1 MASRVW
7 NTMFL
12 KVLCIISVLVSPASY
27 AFSQKVLDQ
36 ILVQSPETM
45 KIGLMAIVGVF
56 VFLLM
61 FVIII
66 KVQLGSS
73 RNKQKKHSKELAD
86 KQSLL
91 NDFKVGML
99 HVNLA
104 GEIIFANRVAAFFL
118 GSKEDKLINK
128 PLIEVF
134 DDVVQ
139 ESINKALASNQYVPL
154 QTYVAASKRHLQL
167 GFSKQSDINHGIA
180 SVISLADVSNYQ
192 HQIEQQTSHLSSLNQ
207 GLQQSGLAKLSIDF
221 DDNTF
226 TSDQLFADL
235 LLATEPLSGE
245 LNQLKKMLNSK
256 AVFEWEQAL
265 EASKK
270 QHQMDICFEF
280 LLLDKNQTDT
290 QGSEPKEAQEQD
302 TIPLRFI
309 GLSRK
314 KNDKGET
321 TRLDFF
327 VQNLSAIE
335 EQKSLQQASQQ
346 QVKTLLTT
354 SPNAVYLLDEQ
365 GKFIDCNSA
374 FESMFKQKLSKIVH
388 KNIQELEILP
398 AELSRLHTENI
409 TNFSSVNSGHDKEF
423 ELQLADDVIH
433 TLKLKLKFF
442 SGKNKKRAGLVGVIQ
457 DITEIKLTK
466 EQLEQERKHFIT
478 ILDLAPIAVA
488 TIDAEDRIIRANI
501 AMTDRLGLSERELKK
516 DTFYQLFNDSSN
528 AGKAAKQI
536 HQTGRLRGFAAHLKG
551 KNDELHPSE
560 LHVDLLNKEK
570 QEYLCWISDCTKEQ
584 FHQDKFDGLLQ
595 HSSMPMAILG
605 EQGFSKLNPAA
616 CAFFNIQDEHEL
628 FGSTPFDAE
637 LNLDQQASEELER
650 HLTKVKLDGQ
660 AKSLQWEH
668 QVEQASLP
676 CQATYVPMYKG
687 QEFDSILCIWTDF
700 RDLQLADEARIEA
713 LNLHQAAEKEVAE
726 KQQLLQSSQDQL
738 ASKLKN
744 LADTEIKLQ
753 AAQED
758 LSEKQSEFSD
768 LQQAHQSVTDNL
780 QQLQQDYN
788 HSRTQLS
795 EAQSVNSELS
805 SQLEESTA
813 KVSGLQAQRNQIS
826 DALQS
831 SEKKYKTAQQELIE
845 SECNAETLKQE
856 QLSQQTK
863 MNDFVSEIDGLKESI
878 EQKDLQINEVGGQI
892 NSLQS
897 ELTSSGNTSEKL
909 RELLVNQRKASEKA
923 EEQRRNLE
931 QTYKIAESELSNK
944 ARHVEHLQNEMQK
957 FEEMSN
963 QQKGDMQ
970 QQQSQ
975 LVQELEAKQ
984 QQLQQTQQVLDET
997 KQVAEQEK
1005 EAKEQQQN
1013 QLEVLQQELSEME
1026 SHSQQQQQKMS
1037 ETEQEWQAQQQQIQQ
1052 ELAAKQ
1058 QQLQDTERTLQQ
1070 AKQQSETE
1078 KADKEQQIALFKKLQ
1093 NELSDVEQRNTQ
1105 QQQQIAQRDSEFQKQ
1120 QDKMQQEL
1128 KAKQQQLQETEE
1140 NLSQAKE
1147 QTEAEKKQQRTLF
1160 EKLQGELLD
1169 MEAHNTAQQQQMA
1182 KSDEEWQ
1189 LQQQKVQEELSAKQQ
1204 QLQQTEQLLSKTKQQ
1219 SEAEKAEKEQQIAL
1233 FKKLQNE
1240 LSEVEQ
1246 RNTQQQQQIAQRD
1259 NEFQQQQDKMQQELK
1274 AKQQQLQETEENLS
1288 QAKEQTEAE
1297 KKQQRTLF
1305 EKLQGELLD
1314 MEAHNTAQQQQMA
1327 KSDEEWQLQQ
1337 QKVQEELI
1345 AKQQQLQQTEQLLSQ
1360 TKQQTA
1366 AEKAEK
1372 EQQQALFEKLQVEL
1386 SEMEQQSTQQQQK
1399 IAQSDQD
1406 WQKQQQ
1412 ALQDEVEAKR
1422 QQLQN
1427 TQGNL
1432 DEIKRQADDEKL
1444 ARLEQQQKLEQLTV
1458 ELTDVESRAVK
1469 QKEMI
1474 EGSDEQWRKHHAE
1487 IEQQKVQL
1495 QQALIEA
1502 EKQNSQMQQKLE
1514 GNLEQLQEAESQVSE
1529 TQSGE
1534 QKLQDELNQARNETD
1549 QLQQRIQQQEDHERK
1564 LQDQL
1569 EQQQQSLQG
1578 SEQSIHSLEEKQAQL
1593 TEQLQAV
1600 QQEYSNSKESLSDQ
1614 NSDRAELAE
1623 QLQKLEQ
1630 DLHSSQSQLSD
1641 KESALQEAKQELES
1655 NQAKLVAQENALL
1668 SAHKEELQQAIKQQP
1683 LQENQAPSE
1692 IAKIILPDNPAVWF
1706 DLLPYL
1712 QNQNVTKPL
1721 PVALNELMD
1730 ELENG
1735 IKETDHA
1742 VDEDDV
1748 TSILRGARKL
1758 VIVANKVNS
1767 EALTDVVTRLE
1778 ADCRQGLVDNISIS
1792 WPTVQRSLNNT
1803 LRVIYSHLNS

>member
-1 MASRVW
+1 MAPRVW
-7 NTMFL
+7 NSMFL
-12 KVLCIISVLVSPASY
+12 KVLCIISGLVSPASF
-27 AFSQKVLDQ
+27 AFSQK
-36 ILVQSPETM
+36 ILEQSPDTI
-45 KIGLMAIVGVF
+45 KIGLMAFAAVLVF
-56 VFLLM
+56 FIFL
-61 FVIII
+61 III
-66 KVQLGSS
+66 FKVQLGKS
-73 RNKQKKHSKELAD
+73 RKNQEEHNKELVD

-99 HVNLA
+99 HVNQA

-118 GSKEDKLINK
+118 GSKEDKLVSR
-128 PLIEVF
+128 PLLEVF
-134 DDVVQ
+134 DDAVQ
-139 ESINKALASNQYVPL
+139 ESISAALASNQYVPL

-167 GFSKQSDINHGIA
+167 GFSKQSVVNDGIA

-192 HQIEQQTSHLSSLNQ
+192 HQIEQQSSNLNSLNQ
-207 GLQQSGLAKLSIDF
+207 GLQQSGLAKLTIDF
-221 DDNTF
+221 DDNSF
-226 TSDQLFADL
+226 ISDQLFADL

-256 AVFEWEQAL
+256 ATLQWEQAL

-270 QHQMDICFEF
+270 QHQMDISCEF
-280 LLLDKNQTDT
+280 LLIDKNQTVS
-290 QGSEPKEAQEQD
+290 QGSEPKEAQQQN
-302 TIPLRFI
+302 TIRLRLI
-309 GLSRK
+309 GLSRN
-314 KNDKGET
+314 KNAKGET
-321 TRLDFF
+321 TRLDFII
-327 VQNLSAIE
+327 QNLSE
-335 EQKSLQQASQQ
+335 LEHHKGLHHASQQ
-346 QVKTLLTT
+346 QVNTLLAT
-354 SPNAVYLLDEQ
+354 SPNPVYLLDEQ
-365 GKFIDCNSA
+365 GRFITCNAA
-374 FESMFKQKLSKIVH
+374 FESMFKQKFSKIAN
-388 KNIQELEILP
+388 KSIQELDILP
-398 AELSRLHTENI
+398 DEFSRLHTENSA
-409 TNFSSVNSGHDKEF
+409 NFSSVNVGHDKEF
-423 ELQLADDVIH
+423 ELMLPDEVLH

-442 SGKNKKRAGLVGVIQ
+442 AGKNKKRAGVVGVIQ
-457 DITEIKLTK
+457 DVTELKLAK
-466 EQLEQERKHFIT
+466 NQLEQERKHFIT
-478 ILDLAPIAVA
+478 ILDLAPVAVA
-488 TIDAEDRIIRANI
+488 TIDAEDRIVRANI

-536 HQTGRLRGFAAHLKG
+536 HQTGRLRGFVAQLKG

-560 LHVDLLNKEK
+560 LHVDLLNKDT
-570 QEYLCWISDCTKEQ
+570 QEYLCWISDRTKEQ

-595 HSSMPMAILG
+595 HSSMPMAILD

-616 CAFFNIQDEHEL
+616 CAFFNIEDEREL
-628 FGSTPFDAE
+628 FGSTPFSAE
-637 LNLDQQASEELER
+637 LNLDQQASAELER
-650 HLTKVKLDGQ
+650 HITKVKLDGQ

-668 QVEQASLP
+668 RVGQQPLP

-700 RDLQLADEARIEA
+700 RDLQQADEARIEA
-713 LNLHQAAEKEVAE
+713 MNLHQAAEKEVAE
-726 KQQLLQSSQDQL
+726 KQQLLRNSQDQL
-738 ASKLKN
+738 ASKMKN
-744 LADTEIKLQ
+744 LADTESRLQ
-753 AAQED
+753 AAQD
-758 LSEKQSEFSD
+758 NLSEKQSEFSD

-780 QQLQQDYN
+780 QELQQDYN
-788 HSRTQLS
+788 QSRSQLS
-795 EAQSVNSELS
+795 EAQDANTELA
-805 SQLEESTA
+805 SQLQESTA

-826 DALQS
+826 DALQN
-831 SEKKYKTAQQELIE
+831 SEKKYKTAQQELLE
-845 SECNAETLKQE
+845 SERNAEDLKQQ

-863 MNDFVSEIDGLKESI
+863 MQDFVAEIDDLKESI

-897 ELTSSGNTSEKL
+897 ELSSSGNTTEKL
-909 RELLVNQRKASEKA
+909 RQLLVNQRKASEQA
-923 EEQRRNLE
+923 EQQRRNLE

-944 ARHVEHLQNEMQK
+944 VRHVEHLQNEMQK

-975 LVQELEAKQ
+975 LMQELEAKQ
-984 QQLQQTQQVLDET
+984 QQLQATQQALDET
-997 KQVAEQEK
+997 KQAAEQEK
-1005 EAKEQQQN
+1005 IAKQQQQN
-1013 QLEVLQQELSEME
+1013 QLEILQQELSEME
-1026 SHSQQQQQKMS
+1026 NNSQQQQQKMA

-1070 AKQQSETE
+1070 AKEQSEKE
-1078 KADKEQQIALFKKLQ
+1078 KADKEQQQAQFEKLQ
-1093 NELSDVEQRNTQ
+1093 SELAEVEQRNTQ
-1105 QQQQIAQRDSEFQKQ
+1105 QQQQIAQRDSEYQ
-1120 QDKMQQEL
+1120 QQQENMQQEL
-1128 KAKQQQLQETEE
+1128 KAKQQQLQETEQ

-1147 QTEAEKKQQRTLF
+1147 QTEAEKKQQQSLF
-1160 EKLQGELLD
+1160 KQLQSELSE
-1169 MEAHNTAQQQQMA
+1169 METRNAQQQQQMA

-1189 LQQQKVQEELSAKQQ
+1189 LQQQKVQ
-1204 QLQQTEQLLSKTKQQ
+1204 
-1219 SEAEKAEKEQQIAL
+1219 
-1233 FKKLQNE
+1233 
-1240 LSEVEQ
+1240 
-1246 RNTQQQQQIAQRD
+1246 
-1259 NEFQQQQDKMQQELK
+1259 QELID
-1274 AKQQQLQETEENLS
+1274 KQE
-1288 QAKEQTEAE
+1288 
-1297 KKQQRTLF
+1297 
-1305 EKLQGELLD
+1305 
-1314 MEAHNTAQQQQMA
+1314 
-1327 KSDEEWQLQQ
+1327 
-1337 QKVQEELI
+1337 
-1345 AKQQQLQQTEQLLSQ
+1345 QLQQTEQLLSQ
-1360 TKQQTA
+1360 TKQQTE

-1372 EQQQALFEKLQVEL
+1372 QQQLALFEKLQTEL
-1386 SEMEQQSTQQQQK
+1386 AEMEQQSTQQQQK

-1412 ALQDEVEAKR
+1412 VLQDEVEAKR
-1422 QQLQN
+1422 QELQN

-1514 GNLEQLQEAESQVSE
+1514 GNLAQLQQAESQVSE

-1534 QKLQDELNQARNETD
+1534 QKLQDELNQARNEAE
-1549 QLQQRIQQQEDHERK
+1549 QLQQRIQQQEQHERK
-1564 LQDQL
+1564 LQQQL

-1600 QQEYSNSKESLSDQ
+1600 QQQYSSSKESLHDQHSDH
-1614 NSDRAELAE
+1614 AELAK

-1630 DLHSSQSQLSD
+1630 DLHNSQSQLND
-1641 KESALQEAKQELES
+1641 KESALQEAKQELQS
-1655 NQAKLVAQENALL
+1655 NQAKLAEQESALL
-1668 SAHKEELQQAIKQQP
+1668 SAHKEELQQAIEQQP
-1683 LQENQAPSE
+1683 QQENKAPSE
-1692 IAKIILPDNPAVWF
+1692 IAKIAMPNNPIVWF

-1721 PVALNELMD
+1721 PVALNELME
-1730 ELENG
+1730 ELESG
-1735 IKETDHA
+1735 IKETDSA
-1742 VDEDDV
+1742 IDEDDV
-1748 TSILRGARKL
+1748 TAILRGARKL

-1803 LRVIYSHLNS
+1803 LRVIYSHLNN

>member
-1 MASRVW
+1 MTPRVW
-7 NTMFL
+7 NSMFL
-12 KVLCIISVLVSPASY
+12 MVLCIISVLVSPACF

-36 ILVQSPETM
+36 ILEQSPDSM
-45 KIGLMAIVGVF
+45 KIGLMALVAVF
-56 VFLLM
+56 VFLLL
-61 FVIII
+61 FVIFTKI
-66 KVQLGSS
+66 QLGRS
-73 RNKQKKHSKELAD
+73 RKEQNKHHTALAD

-91 NDFKVGML
+91 NNFKVGML
-99 HVNLA
+99 HVNQA

-118 GSKEDKLINK
+118 GSKEEKLMNR

-134 DDVVQ
+134 DHEVQ
-139 ESINKALASNQYVPL
+139 EAIIAALTSNQYVPL
-154 QTYVAASKRHLQL
+154 QTYVSASKRHLQL
-167 GFSKQSDINHGIA
+167 GFSKQSDINHSIA

-192 HQIEQQTSHLSSLNQ
+192 HQIDQQSSHLNSLNQ
-207 GLQQSGLAKLSIDF
+207 GLQQSGLAQLSINF

-235 LLATEPLSGE
+235 LLATAPLSGE

-265 EASKK
+265 ETSKK

-280 LLLDKNQTDT
+280 LQLDENHTES
-290 QGSEPKEAQEQD
+290 QGSEPKEVQD
-302 TIPLRFI
+302 RNTIPLRFI

-314 KNDKGET
+314 KNASGET

-327 VQNLSAIE
+327 VQNLSE
-335 EQKSLQQASQQ
+335 LEQQKRLLLVSQQ
-346 QVKTLLTT
+346 KVNTLLAT
-354 SPNAVYLLDEQ
+354 SPNPVYLLDKH

-374 FESMFKQKLSKIVH
+374 FESMFKQKLSKIKH
-388 KNIQELEILP
+388 KSIQELDLLP
-398 AELSRLHTENI
+398 AELSRLHIENSS
-409 TNFSSVNSGHDKEF
+409 NFSSVNVGHDKEF
-423 ELQLADDVIH
+423 ELQLADEVIH

-442 SGKNKKRAGLVGVIQ
+442 ADNNKKRAGVVGFIQ
-457 DITEIKLTK
+457 DVTELKHTK

-478 ILDLAPIAVA
+478 ILDLAPLAVA

-570 QEYLCWISDCTKEQ
+570 QEYLCWISDRTKEQ

-605 EQGFSKLNPAA
+605 ETGFSKLNPAA
-616 CAFFNIQDEHEL
+616 CAFFNVEDEHEL
-628 FGSTPFDAE
+628 FGSTPFAAE
-637 LNLDQQASEELER
+637 LNLDQQASDELER

-668 QVEQASLP
+668 KVGQVSLP

-687 QEFDSILCIWTDF
+687 QDFDSILCIWTDF

-713 LNLHQAAEKEVAE
+713 MNLHQAAEKEVVE

-738 ASKLKN
+738 ATKVKN
-744 LADTEIKLQ
+744 LADTETRLQ
-753 AAQED
+753 AAQDD

-780 QQLQQDYN
+780 QELQEDYN
-788 HSRTQLS
+788 QSRSQLS
-795 EAQSVNSELS
+795 EAQNVNSELS
-805 SQLEESTA
+805 TQLEESTA
-813 KVSGLQAQRNQIS
+813 KVTGLQAQRNQIS
-826 DALQS
+826 DALQH
-831 SEKKYKTAQQELIE
+831 SEKKYKTAQKELIE
-845 SECNAETLKQE
+845 SERNAENLKQE
-856 QLSQQTK
+856 QHSQQTK
-863 MNDFVSEIDGLKESI
+863 MDDFVAEIDGLKQSI

-909 RELLVNQRKASEKA
+909 RQLLVNQRKASEQA

-931 QTYKIAESELSNK
+931 QTYKIAESELSSK
-944 ARHVEHLQNEMQK
+944 MRHVEHLQNEMQK
-957 FEEMSN
+957 IEEMSN

-984 QQLQQTQQVLDET
+984 QQLQETQQALDET
-997 KQVAEQEK
+997 KQAAEQEK
-1005 EAKEQQQN
+1005 VAKEQQQN
-1013 QLEVLQQELSEME
+1013 QLEILQQELSEME
-1026 SHSQQQQQKMS
+1026 HHSLQQQQKMT
-1037 ETEQEWQAQQQQIQQ
+1037 ETEHEWQSQQQQIQQ

-1070 AKQQSETE
+1070 AKEQSEAE
-1078 KADKEQQIALFKKLQ
+1078 KADKLQQLAQFEKLQ
-1093 NELSDVEQRNTQ
+1093 SELAEVEQRNTQ
-1105 QQQQIAQRDSEFQKQ
+1105 QQQQIALRDGEYQ
-1120 QDKMQQEL
+1120 QQQENMRQEL
-1128 KAKQQQLQETEE
+1128 KAKQQQLQETEQ

-1147 QTEAEKKQQRTLF
+1147 QTEAEKKQQHTLF
-1160 EKLQGELLD
+1160 EKLQHELSE
-1169 MEAHNTAQQQQMA
+1169 MESRNAQQQQQMA

-1189 LQQQKVQEELSAKQQ
+1189 FQQRKVQQ
-1204 QLQQTEQLLSKTKQQ
+1204 
-1219 SEAEKAEKEQQIAL
+1219 
-1233 FKKLQNE
+1233 
-1240 LSEVEQ
+1240 
-1246 RNTQQQQQIAQRD
+1246 
-1259 NEFQQQQDKMQQELK
+1259 
-1274 AKQQQLQETEENLS
+1274 
-1288 QAKEQTEAE
+1288 
-1297 KKQQRTLF
+1297 
-1305 EKLQGELLD
+1305 
-1314 MEAHNTAQQQQMA
+1314 
-1327 KSDEEWQLQQ
+1327 
-1337 QKVQEELI
+1337 ELI
-1345 AKQQQLQQTEQLLSQ
+1345 AKQEQLQQTEQLLSQ
-1360 TKQQTA
+1360 TKQQTEAEKA
-1366 AEKAEK
+1366 AERAEK
-1372 EQQQALFEKLQVEL
+1372 EQQQALFEKLQNEL
-1386 SEMEQQSTQQQQK
+1386 AEMEQQSTQQQQK

-1432 DEIKRQADDEKL
+1432 DDIKRQADAEKL
-1444 ARLEQQQKLEQLTV
+1444 AHLEQQQKLEQLTV

-1474 EGSDEQWRKHHAE
+1474 EGSDEQWRKHRTE

-1502 EKQNSQMQQKLE
+1502 EKQNIQMQQKLE
-1514 GNLEQLQEAESQVSE
+1514 GNLEQLQEAESKVSV

-1534 QKLQDELNQARNETD
+1534 QKLQDELNQARDQAE
-1549 QLQQRIQQQEDHERK
+1549 QLQQRIQQQEEHERK
-1564 LQDQL
+1564 LQEQL

-1614 NSDRAELAE
+1614 HSDHAELAQ

-1630 DLHSSQSQLSD
+1630 DLHNSQSQLSD
-1641 KESALQEAKQELES
+1641 KETALQEANQELES
-1655 NQAKLVAQENALL
+1655 NQAKLIEQENALL
-1668 SAHKEELQQAIKQQP
+1668 TAHKEELQQAIEQQP
-1683 LQENQAPSE
+1683 VQENKAPSD
-1692 IAKIILPDNPAVWF
+1692 IAKIVMPDNPAVWF

-1735 IKETDHA
+1735 IKETDNA

-1758 VIVANKVNS
+1758 VLVANKVNS

-1778 ADCRQGLVDNISIS
+1778 SDCRQGLVDNISIS

-1803 LRVIYSHLNS
+1803 LRVIYSHLNN

>member
-1 MASRVW
+1 MS
-7 NTMFL
+7 F
-12 KVLCIISVLVSPASY
+12 

-36 ILVQSPETM
+36 ILEQSPDSM
-45 KIGLMAIVGVF
+45 KIGLMALGAVF
-56 VFLLM
+56 VFLLLLA
-61 FVIII
+61 IIF
-66 KVQLGSS
+66 KVQLASS
-73 RNKQKKHSKELAD
+73 RKKQKRHDKELTD

-118 GSKEDKLINK
+118 GSKEDKLVNR
-128 PLIEVF
+128 PLLEVF
-134 DDVVQ
+134 SDEVQ
-139 ESINKALASNQYVPL
+139 DSISSALASNQYVPL

-167 GFSKQSDINHGIA
+167 GFSKQSDISHNVA

-192 HQIEQQTSHLSSLNQ
+192 HQIEQQSLSLNSLNQ
-207 GLQQSGLAKLSIDF
+207 GLQQSGLAKLTIDF
-221 DDNTF
+221 EDNTF

-235 LLATEPLSGE
+235 LLAAEPLKGE
-245 LNQLKKMLNSK
+245 LNQLKKMLKSQ
-256 AVFEWEQAL
+256 VVYEWEQAL

-270 QHQMDICFEF
+270 QHEMDITSEF
-280 LLLDKNQTDT
+280 LLVDKNQIDS
-290 QGSEPKEAQEQD
+290 QGSEPKDPQEQN
-302 TIPLRFI
+302 TIALRLV
-309 GLSRK
+309 GLSRN
-314 KNDKGET
+314 KNDKGDT
-321 TRLDFF
+321 TRLDFL
-327 VQNLSAIE
+327 VQSLSELEHQKNL
-335 EQKSLQQASQQ
+335 LQASQQ
-346 QVKTLLTT
+346 QVNTLLTT
-354 SPNAVYLLDEQ
+354 SPSAVYLLDEQ
-365 GKFIDCNSA
+365 GKFIDCNAA
-374 FESMFKQKLSKIVH
+374 FESMFKQKLSKIKH
-388 KNIQELEILP
+388 KSIQELDILP
-398 AELSRLHTENI
+398 AEFSRLHTENNA
-409 TNFSSVNSGHDKEF
+409 NFSAVNAGHDKEF
-423 ELQLADDVIH
+423 ELLFADEVLH

-442 SGKNKKRAGLVGVIQ
+442 QGKDKKRAGVVGVIQ
-457 DITEIKLTK
+457 DITELKLTK
-466 EQLEQERKHFIT
+466 DQLEQERKHFIT
-478 ILDLAPIAVA
+478 ILDLAPVAVA
-488 TIDAEDRIIRANI
+488 TIDAEDRIVRANI

-536 HQTGRLRGFAAHLKG
+536 QQTGRLRNFVAHLIG

-560 LHVDLLNKEK
+560 LHVDLLNKDK
-570 QEYLCWISDCTKEQ
+570 QEYLCWISDRTKEQ

-616 CAFFNIQDEHEL
+616 CAFFNVQDEHEL
-628 FGSTPFDAE
+628 FGRTPFAAE

-668 QVEQASLP
+668 QVGNTTLP

-687 QEFDSILCIWTDF
+687 QDFDSILCIWTDF
-700 RDLQLADEARIEA
+700 RDLQQADEARIEA

-726 KQQLLQSSQDQL
+726 KQQLLRSSQDQL
-738 ASKLKN
+738 ASKVKN
-744 LADTEIKLQ
+744 LADTESKLQ

-780 QQLQQDYN
+780 QELQQDYN
-788 HSRTQLS
+788 QSRSQLS
-795 EAQSVNSELS
+795 DAQQANSELA

-826 DALQS
+826 DALQN
-831 SEKKYKTAQQELIE
+831 SEKKYQSAQQELIE
-845 SECNAETLKQE
+845 SERNAENLKQE
-856 QLSQQTK
+856 QLSQQAK
-863 MNDFVSEIDGLKESI
+863 MDDFVSEIDGLKESI

-897 ELTSSGNTSEKL
+897 ELSSSGHATEKL
-909 RELLVNQRKASEKA
+909 RQLLINQRKASEAA

-944 ARHVEHLQNEMQK
+944 VRHVEHLQNEMQK

-975 LVQELEAKQ
+975 LMQELEAKQ
-984 QQLQQTQQVLDET
+984 QQLQETQKVLDET
-997 KQVAEQEK
+997 KQAAEK
-1005 EAKEQQQN
+1005 EKVAKEQQQN
-1013 QLEVLQQELSEME
+1013 QLDILQQELSEME
-1026 SHSQQQQQKMS
+1026 NNSQQQQQKMA
-1037 ETEQEWQAQQQQIQQ
+1037 ETEQEWQAQQQKIQQ
-1052 ELAAKQ
+1052 ELAVKQ
-1058 QQLQDTERTLQQ
+1058 QQLQDTESTLQQ
-1070 AKQQSETE
+1070 AKEQSEAE
-1078 KADKEQQIALFKKLQ
+1078 KAEKEQQIALFKKLQ

-1105 QQQQIAQRDSEFQKQ
+1105 QQEQIAQRDSEFQQQ

-1128 KAKQQQLQETEE
+1128 KAKQQQLLETEQ

-1147 QTEAEKKQQRTLF
+1147 QTEAEKKQQRALF

-1204 QLQQTEQLLSKTKQQ
+1204 QLQQTEQLLSITKQQ

-1259 NEFQQQQDKMQQELK
+1259 NEFQQQQEKMQQELK
-1274 AKQQQLQETEENLS
+1274 SKQQQLQETEQNLS
-1288 QAKEQTEAE
+1288 EAKEQTEAE
-1297 KKQQRTLF
+1297 KKQQRALF

-1327 KSDEEWQLQQ
+1327 KSDEEWELQQ
-1337 QKVQEELI
+1337 QKVQQELI

-1372 EQQQALFEKLQVEL
+1372 EQQQALFEKLQSEL
-1386 SEMEQQSTQQQQK
+1386 AEMEQQSTQQQQK

-1412 ALQDEVEAKR
+1412 ALKDEVEAKR

-1514 GNLEQLQEAESQVSE
+1514 GNLEQLQHAESQVSE

-1534 QKLQDELNQARNETD
+1534 QKLQDELNQARNEAE
-1549 QLQQRIQQQEDHERK
+1549 QLQQRIQKQEEHERK
-1564 LQDQL
+1564 LQEQL

-1578 SEQSIHSLEEKQAQL
+1578 SEQNIHSLEEKQAQL

-1600 QQEYSNSKESLSDQ
+1600 QQEYSNSKETLSDQ
-1614 NSDRAELAE
+1614 HNNQAELAQ

-1630 DLHSSQSQLSD
+1630 DLQNSQSQLSD
-1641 KESALQEAKQELES
+1641 KENALQEAKQELES
-1655 NQAKLVAQENALL
+1655 NQAKLADQENALL
-1668 SAHKEELQQAIKQQP
+1668 SAHKEELQQAIEQQP
-1683 LQENQAPSE
+1683 IQENKAPSE
-1692 IAKIILPDNPAVWF
+1692 IAKIAMPGNPAVWF

-1735 IKETDHA
+1735 IKQTNNA

-1778 ADCRQGLVDNISIS
+1778 ADCREGLVDNIAIS

-1803 LRVIYSHLNS
+1803 LRVIYSHLNN

>member
-1 MASRVW
+1 MAPRVW
-7 NTMFL
+7 NSMFL
-12 KVLCIISVLVSPASY
+12 KVLCIILLLVSPATF
-27 AFSQKVLDQ
+27 AFSQKVLE
-36 ILVQSPETM
+36 QSPVTI
-45 KIGLMAIVGVF
+45 KIGLMVCAAVLVF
-56 VFLLM
+56 FIFL
-61 FVIII
+61 IILF
-66 KVQLGSS
+66 KVQLGKS
-73 RNKQKKHSKELAD
+73 RKNQETHNKELVD

-99 HVNLA
+99 HVNLD

-118 GSKEDKLINK
+118 GSKEDKLIGR
-128 PLIEVF
+128 PLVEVF
-134 DDVVQ
+134 DDEVQ
-139 ESINKALASNQYVPL
+139 ESISAALASNQYVPL

-167 GFSKQSDINHGIA
+167 GFSTLSEVNHGIA

-192 HQIEQQTSHLSSLNQ
+192 HQIEQQSSHLDSLNQ
-207 GLQQSGLAKLSIDF
+207 GLQQSGLARLTIDF
-221 DDNTF
+221 DTNTF
-226 TSDQLFADL
+226 NSDQLFADL
-235 LLATEPLSGE
+235 LLAAAPLNGE
-245 LNQLKKMLNSK
+245 VNQLKKMLSSN
-256 AVFEWEQAL
+256 ATLGWEQAL
-265 EASKK
+265 ETSKK
-270 QHQMDICFEF
+270 QHQIDITCEF
-280 LLLDKNQTDT
+280 LLIDKNQTIS
-290 QGSEPKEAQEQD
+290 QGSEPKEAQQQD
-302 TIPLRFI
+302 TIPLRLI
-309 GLSRK
+309 GLSRN

-321 TRLDFF
+321 TRLDFV
-327 VQNLSAIE
+327 VQNLSE
-335 EQKSLQQASQQ
+335 LEHHKDLYHASQQ
-346 QVKTLLTT
+346 QVNTLLVT
-354 SPNAVYLLDEQ
+354 SPNPVYLLDEQ
-365 GKFIDCNSA
+365 GRFLSCNSA
-374 FESMFKQKLSKIVH
+374 FESMFKQKLSKIEN
-388 KNIQELEILP
+388 KSIQELDVLP
-398 AELSRLHTENI
+398 AEFSRLHTENSA
-409 TNFSSVNSGHDKEF
+409 NFSSVNVGYDKEF
-423 ELQLADDVIH
+423 ELLLPDEIIH

-442 SGKNKKRAGLVGVIQ
+442 AGKNKKRVGVVGVIQ
-457 DITEIKLTK
+457 DVTELKLAKT
-466 EQLEQERKHFIT
+466 QLEQERKHFIT
-478 ILDLAPIAVA
+478 ILDLAPVAVA
-488 TIDAEDRIIRANI
+488 TIDAEDRIVRANI

-536 HQTGRLRGFAAHLKG
+536 HQTGRLRGFVAQLKG

-560 LHVDLLNKEK
+560 LHVDLLNKET
-570 QEYLCWISDCTKEQ
+570 QEYLCWISDRTKEQ

-616 CAFFNIQDEHEL
+616 CAFFNVEEEHEL
-628 FGSTPFDAE
+628 FGSTPFSDE

-650 HLTKVKLDGQ
+650 HITKVKLDGQ

-668 QVEQASLP
+668 RVGKDTLP
-676 CQATYVPMYKG
+676 CQATYVPMFKG
-687 QEFDSILCIWTDF
+687 QDFDSILCIWTDF
-700 RDLQLADEARIEA
+700 RDLQQADEARIEA
-713 LNLHQAAEKEVAE
+713 MNLHQAAEKKVAE
-726 KQQLLQSSQDQL
+726 KQQLLRSSQDQL
-738 ASKLKN
+738 ASKVKN
-744 LADTEIKLQ
+744 LADTESRLQ

-780 QQLQQDYN
+780 QELQQDYN
-788 HSRTQLS
+788 QSRSQLS
-795 EAQSVNSELS
+795 DAQEANTELA

-831 SEKKYKTAQQELIE
+831 SEKKYKSAQQELIE
-845 SECNAETLKQE
+845 SERNAENLKQE
-856 QLSQQTK
+856 QLGQQTK
-863 MNDFVSEIDGLKESI
+863 MDDFVAEIGGLKESI

-897 ELTSSGNTSEKL
+897 ELTSSGNATEKL
-909 RELLVNQRKASEKA
+909 RELLVNQRKASEQA

-944 ARHVEHLQNEMQK
+944 VRHVEHLQNEMQK

-975 LVQELEAKQ
+975 LVHELEAKQ
-984 QQLQQTQQVLDET
+984 QQLQETQQVLDET
-997 KQVAEQEK
+997 KQAAEQEK
-1005 EAKEQQQN
+1005 IAKEQQQN
-1013 QLEVLQQELSEME
+1013 QLDILQQELSEME
-1026 SHSQQQQQKMS
+1026 NNSQQQQQKMA

-1070 AKQQSETE
+1070 AKEQSESE

-1093 NELSDVEQRNTQ
+1093 NELSDVEQRNNQ

-1128 KAKQQQLQETEE
+1128 KAKQQQLQETEQ

-1147 QTEAEKKQQRTLF
+1147 QTEAEKKQQRALF

-1259 NEFQQQQDKMQQELK
+1259 NEFQQQQEKMQHELK
-1274 AKQQQLQETEENLS
+1274 SKQQQLQETEQNLS
-1288 QAKEQTEAE
+1288 EAKEQTEAE
-1297 KKQQRTLF
+1297 KKQQQALF

-1337 QKVQEELI
+1337 QKVQQELI

-1372 EQQQALFEKLQVEL
+1372 EQQQALFEKLQAEL

-1487 IEQQKVQL
+1487 IEQQKLQL
-1495 QQALIEA
+1495 QQALLEA
-1502 EKQNSQMQQKLE
+1502 EEQNNQMQQKLE

-1534 QKLQDELNQARNETD
+1534 QELQDELNNARNEAE
-1549 QLQQRIQQQEDHERK
+1549 QLQQRIQQQEEHERK
-1564 LQDQL
+1564 LQEQL

-1614 NSDRAELAE
+1614 HSDHAELAE

-1630 DLHSSQSQLSD
+1630 DLHNSQSQLSD
-1641 KESALQEAKQELES
+1641 KESALQDAKQELES
-1655 NQAKLVAQENALL
+1655 NQAKLAEQESALL
-1668 SAHKEELQQAIKQQP
+1668 SAHKEELQQAIEQQP
-1683 LQENQAPSE
+1683 VQENKAPSE
-1692 IAKIILPDNPAVWF
+1692 IAKIEMPTNPAVWF

-1721 PVALNELMD
+1721 PVALNELME
-1730 ELENG
+1730 ELEGG
-1735 IKETDHA
+1735 IKETDSA
-1742 VDEDDV
+1742 IDEDDV
-1748 TSILRGARKL
+1748 TAILRGARKL

-1778 ADCRQGLVDNISIS
+1778 VDCRQGLVDNISIS

-1803 LRVIYSHLNS
+1803 LRVIYSHLNN

>member
-1 MASRVW
+1 MTPSVW
-7 NTMFL
+7 NSIFL
-12 KVLCIISVLVSPASY
+12 KVLCIISIFVSPMSF

-36 ILVQSPETM
+36 ILEQSPDSM
-45 KIGLMAIVGVF
+45 KIGLMALAAVF
-56 VFLLM
+56 VFLLLLA
-61 FVIII
+61 IIF
-66 KVQLGSS
+66 KVQLASS
-73 RNKQKKHSKELAD
+73 RKKQKRHDKELTD

-118 GSKEDKLINK
+118 GSKEDKLVNR
-128 PLIEVF
+128 PLLEVF
-134 DDVVQ
+134 SDEVQ
-139 ESINKALASNQYVPL
+139 DSISAALASNQYVPL

-167 GFSKQSDINHGIA
+167 GFSKQSDISHNVA

-192 HQIEQQTSHLSSLNQ
+192 HQIEQQSLSLNSLNQ
-207 GLQQSGLAKLSIDF
+207 GLQQSGLAKLTIDF
-221 DDNTF
+221 EDNTF

-235 LLATEPLSGE
+235 LLAAEPLKGE
-245 LNQLKKMLNSK
+245 LNQLKKMLKSQ
-256 AVFEWEQAL
+256 VVYEWEQAL

-270 QHQMDICFEF
+270 QHEMDITSEF
-280 LLLDKNQTDT
+280 LLVDKNQIDS
-290 QGSEPKEAQEQD
+290 QGSEPKDPQEQN
-302 TIPLRFI
+302 TIALRLV
-309 GLSRK
+309 GLSRN
-314 KNDKGET
+314 KNDKGDT
-321 TRLDFF
+321 TRLDFL
-327 VQNLSAIE
+327 VQSLSELEHQKNL
-335 EQKSLQQASQQ
+335 LQASQQ
-346 QVKTLLTT
+346 QVNTLLTT
-354 SPNAVYLLDEQ
+354 SPSAVYLLDEQ
-365 GKFIDCNSA
+365 GKFIDCNAA
-374 FESMFKQKLSKIVH
+374 FESMFKQKLSKIKH
-388 KNIQELEILP
+388 KSIQELDILP
-398 AELSRLHTENI
+398 AEFSRLHTENNA
-409 TNFSSVNSGHDKEF
+409 NFSAVNAGHDKEF
-423 ELQLADDVIH
+423 ELLFADEVLH

-442 SGKNKKRAGLVGVIQ
+442 QGKDKKRAGVVGVIQ
-457 DITEIKLTK
+457 DITELKLTK
-466 EQLEQERKHFIT
+466 DQLEQERKHFIT
-478 ILDLAPIAVA
+478 ILDLAPVAVA
-488 TIDAEDRIIRANI
+488 TIDAEDRIVRANI

-536 HQTGRLRGFAAHLKG
+536 QQTGRLRNFVAHLKG

-560 LHVDLLNKEK
+560 LHVDLLNKDK
-570 QEYLCWISDCTKEQ
+570 QEYLCWISDRTKEQ

-616 CAFFNIQDEHEL
+616 CAFFNVQDEHEL
-628 FGSTPFDAE
+628 FGRTPFAAE

-668 QVEQASLP
+668 QVGNTSLP

-687 QEFDSILCIWTDF
+687 QDFDSILCIWTDF
-700 RDLQLADEARIEA
+700 RDLQQADEARIEA

-726 KQQLLQSSQDQL
+726 KQQLLRSSQDQL
-738 ASKLKN
+738 ASKVKN
-744 LADTEIKLQ
+744 LADTESKLQ

-780 QQLQQDYN
+780 QELQQDYN
-788 HSRTQLS
+788 QSRSQLS
-795 EAQSVNSELS
+795 DAQQANSELA

-826 DALQS
+826 DALQN
-831 SEKKYKTAQQELIE
+831 SEKKYQSAQQELIE
-845 SECNAETLKQE
+845 SERNAENLKQE
-856 QLSQQTK
+856 QLSQQAK
-863 MNDFVSEIDGLKESI
+863 MDDFVSEIDGLKESI

-897 ELTSSGNTSEKL
+897 ELSSSGHATEKL
-909 RELLVNQRKASEKA
+909 RQLLINQRKASEAA

-944 ARHVEHLQNEMQK
+944 VRHVEHLQNEMQK

-975 LVQELEAKQ
+975 LMQELEAKQ
-984 QQLQQTQQVLDET
+984 QQLQETQQVLDET
-997 KQVAEQEK
+997 KLAAEQEK

-1013 QLEVLQQELSEME
+1013 QLDILQQELAEME
-1026 SHSQQQQQKMS
+1026 QHSQKQQQEMA
-1037 ETEQEWQAQQQQIQQ
+1037 ETEQEWQTQQQQIQQ

-1070 AKQQSETE
+1070 AKEQSEAE
-1078 KADKEQQIALFKKLQ
+1078 KADKEQQLAQFEKLQ
-1093 NELSDVEQRNTQ
+1093 TELAEVEQRNTQ
-1105 QQQQIAQRDSEFQKQ
+1105 QQQQIAQRDSEYQ
-1120 QDKMQQEL
+1120 QQQEHMQQEL
-1128 KAKQQQLQETEE
+1128 KAKQQQLQDTEQ

-1147 QTEAEKKQQRTLF
+1147 QTEAEKKQQQSLF
-1160 EKLQGELLD
+1160 EKLQHELSE
-1169 MEAHNTAQQQQMA
+1169 MESRNEQQQQQMA

-1189 LQQQKVQEELSAKQQ
+1189 LQQQKVQQ
-1204 QLQQTEQLLSKTKQQ
+1204 
-1219 SEAEKAEKEQQIAL
+1219 
-1233 FKKLQNE
+1233 
-1240 LSEVEQ
+1240 
-1246 RNTQQQQQIAQRD
+1246 
-1259 NEFQQQQDKMQQELK
+1259 
-1274 AKQQQLQETEENLS
+1274 
-1288 QAKEQTEAE
+1288 
-1297 KKQQRTLF
+1297 
-1305 EKLQGELLD
+1305 
-1314 MEAHNTAQQQQMA
+1314 
-1327 KSDEEWQLQQ
+1327 
-1337 QKVQEELI
+1337 ELI
-1345 AKQQQLQQTEQLLSQ
+1345 AKQEQLQQTEQLLSQ
-1360 TKQQTA
+1360 TKQQTEAEKA

-1372 EQQQALFEKLQVEL
+1372 EQQQALFEKLQSEL
-1386 SEMEQQSTQQQQK
+1386 AEMEQQSTQQQQK

-1412 ALQDEVEAKR
+1412 ALKDEVEAKR

-1514 GNLEQLQEAESQVSE
+1514 GNLEQLQHAESQVSE

-1534 QKLQDELNQARNETD
+1534 QKLQDELNQARNEAE
-1549 QLQQRIQQQEDHERK
+1549 QLQQRIQQQEEHERK
-1564 LQDQL
+1564 LQEQL

-1578 SEQSIHSLEEKQAQL
+1578 SEQNIHSLEEKQAQL
-1593 TEQLQAV
+1593 TEQLKAV
-1600 QQEYSNSKESLSDQ
+1600 QQEYSNSKETLSDQ
-1614 NSDRAELAE
+1614 HNNQAELAQ

-1630 DLHSSQSQLSD
+1630 DLQNSQSQLSD
-1641 KESALQEAKQELES
+1641 KENALQEAKQELAS
-1655 NQAKLVAQENALL
+1655 NQAKLADQENALL
-1668 SAHKEELQQAIKQQP
+1668 SAHKEELQQAIEQQP
-1683 LQENQAPSE
+1683 IQEDKAPSE
-1692 IAKIILPDNPAVWF
+1692 IAKIAMPGNPTVWF

-1735 IKETDHA
+1735 IKQTNNA

-1778 ADCRQGLVDNISIS
+1778 ADCREGLVDNIAIS

-1803 LRVIYSHLNS
+1803 LRVIYSHLNN

>member
-1 MASRVW
+1 MTPRVW
-7 NTMFL
+7 NRLFL
-12 KVLCIISVLVSPASY
+12 KVLCIVSVFVSPVCF

-36 ILVQSPETM
+36 ILEQSPDTM
-45 KIGLMAIVGVF
+45 KIELMALAAVF
-56 VFLLM
+56 VLLLL
-61 FVIII
+61 FVIFTKI
-66 KVQLGSS
+66 QLGSA
-73 RNKQKKHSKELAD
+73 RKEQKKHHNALAD

-99 HVNLA
+99 HINQA

-118 GSKEDKLINK
+118 GSKEEKLMYR

-134 DDVVQ
+134 DNEVRG
-139 ESINKALASNQYVPL
+139 SISAALTSNQYVPL
-154 QTYVAASKRHLQL
+154 QTYVAASKRYLQL

-192 HQIEQQTSHLSSLNQ
+192 HQIDQQSSHLNSLNQ
-207 GLQQSGLAKLSIDF
+207 GLQQTGLAKLRINF

-226 TSDQLFADL
+226 TSDQLFADF
-235 LLATEPLSGE
+235 LLATAPLSGE

-256 AVFEWEQAL
+256 AVYEWEQAL

-270 QHQMDICFEF
+270 QHQMDICLEC
-280 LLLDKNQTDT
+280 LPLDKNQIER
-290 QGSEPKEAQEQD
+290 QGSEPKEAQD
-302 TIPLRFI
+302 RNTIPLRFI
-309 GLSRK
+309 GLSSK
-314 KNDKGET
+314 KNDGGET
-321 TRLDFF
+321 TGLDFF
-327 VQNLSAIE
+327 VQNMSQLE
-335 EQKSLQQASQQ
+335 QQKSLLLVSQQ
-346 QVKTLLTT
+346 KVKTLLAT
-354 SPNAVYLLDEQ
+354 SPSPVYLLDQ
-365 GKFIDCNSA
+365 DGKFVDYNSA
-374 FESMFKQKLSKIVH
+374 FESMFKQKLSKIEH
-388 KNIQELEILP
+388 KSFQELDLLP
-398 AELSRLHTENI
+398 AELSRLHIANSS
-409 TNFSSVNSGHDKEF
+409 NFSSVNAGHDKEF
-423 ELQLADDVIH
+423 ELQLADEVIH
-433 TLKLKLKFF
+433 TLTLKLKFF
-442 SGKNKKRAGLVGVIQ
+442 SDKDKKRAGVVGVIQ
-457 DITEIKLTK
+457 DVTELKHTK
-466 EQLEQERKHFIT
+466 KQLEQERKHFIT
-478 ILDLAPIAVA
+478 ILDLAPLAVA

-528 AGKAAKQI
+528 AAKAAKQI

-551 KNDELHPSE
+551 KNNELHPSE
-560 LHVDLLNKEK
+560 LHVDLLNKQK

-595 HSSMPMAILG
+595 HSSMPMAVLG
-605 EQGFSKLNPAA
+605 DTGFSKLNPAA
-616 CAFFNIQDEHEL
+616 CAFFNVQDEHEL
-628 FGSTPFDAE
+628 LGSSPFAPE

-668 QVEQASLP
+668 QVGQVFLP

-687 QEFDSILCIWTDF
+687 QEFDSILCVWTDF

-713 LNLHQAAEKEVAE
+713 MNLHQAAEKEVAQ

-738 ASKLKN
+738 ATKVKN
-744 LADTEIKLQ
+744 LADTETRLQ
-753 AAQED
+753 AAQDD

-780 QQLQQDYN
+780 QALQEDYN
-788 HSRTQLS
+788 QSRSQLS
-795 EAQSVNSELS
+795 EAQNVNSELS
-805 SQLEESTA
+805 TQLEESTA
-813 KVSGLQAQRNQIS
+813 KVTGLQAQRNQIS
-826 DALQS
+826 DALQH

-845 SECNAETLKQE
+845 SERNAENLKQE
-856 QLSQQTK
+856 QHSQQTK
-863 MNDFVSEIDGLKESI
+863 MDDFVAEIDGLKQSI

-909 RELLVNQRKASEKA
+909 RQLLVNQRKASEQA

-944 ARHVEHLQNEMQK
+944 VRHVEHLQNEMQK

-975 LVQELEAKQ
+975 LVQELESKQ
-984 QQLQQTQQVLDET
+984 QQLQETQQALDET
-997 KQVAEQEK
+997 KQAAEQDK
-1005 EAKEQQQN
+1005 VAKEQQQN
-1013 QLEVLQQELSEME
+1013 QLEILQQELSEME
-1026 SHSQQQQQKMS
+1026 SHSQQQQQKMA
-1037 ETEQEWQAQQQQIQQ
+1037 ETEHEWQAQQQLIQQ

-1070 AKQQSETE
+1070 AKEQSETE
-1078 KADKEQQIALFKKLQ
+1078 KADKEQQLALFEKLQ
-1093 NELSDVEQRNTQ
+1093 SELAEVEQRNTQ
-1105 QQQQIAQRDSEFQKQ
+1105 QQQQIALRDGEYQ
-1120 QDKMQQEL
+1120 QQQEKMQQEL
-1128 KAKQQQLQETEE
+1128 KDKQQQLQDTEQ

-1147 QTEAEKKQQRTLF
+1147 QTEAEKKQQQALF
-1160 EKLQGELLD
+1160 EKLQHELSE
-1169 MEAHNTAQQQQMA
+1169 MESRNAQQQQQMA
-1182 KSDEEWQ
+1182 KSDKEWQ
-1189 LQQQKVQEELSAKQQ
+1189 LQQQKVQQELIDKQQ
-1204 QLQQTEQLLSKTKQQ
+1204 QLQQS
-1219 SEAEKAEKEQQIAL
+1219 
-1233 FKKLQNE
+1233 
-1240 LSEVEQ
+1240 
-1246 RNTQQQQQIAQRD
+1246 
-1259 NEFQQQQDKMQQELK
+1259 
-1274 AKQQQLQETEENLS
+1274 
-1288 QAKEQTEAE
+1288 
-1297 KKQQRTLF
+1297 
-1305 EKLQGELLD
+1305 
-1314 MEAHNTAQQQQMA
+1314 
-1327 KSDEEWQLQQ
+1327 
-1337 QKVQEELI
+1337 
-1345 AKQQQLQQTEQLLSQ
+1345 EQLLSQ
-1360 TKQQTA
+1360 TKQQTEAEKA
-1366 AEKAEK
+1366 AERAEK
-1372 EQQQALFEKLQVEL
+1372 EQQQALFEKLQNEL
-1386 SEMEQQSTQQQQK
+1386 AEMEHQSTQQQQK

-1406 WQKQQQ
+1406 WQNQQQ

-1432 DEIKRQADDEKL
+1432 DDIKRQADAEKL

-1458 ELTDVESRAVK
+1458 ELSDVESRAVK

-1487 IEQQKVQL
+1487 IEQQKLQL

-1502 EKQNSQMQQKLE
+1502 EQQNIQMQQKLE
-1514 GNLEQLQEAESQVSE
+1514 GNLEQLQQAESQVSE

-1534 QKLQDELNQARNETD
+1534 QKLQHELNQARDQAE
-1549 QLQQRIQQQEDHERK
+1549 QLQQRIQQQEEHERK
-1564 LQDQL
+1564 LQVQL

-1600 QQEYSNSKESLSDQ
+1600 QQEYSNSKESLNDQHSDHT
-1614 NSDRAELAE
+1614 ELAE

-1630 DLHSSQSQLSD
+1630 DLHYSQSQLSD
-1641 KESALQEAKQELES
+1641 KETALQEAKQELES
-1655 NQAKLVAQENALL
+1655 NQAKLVEQESALL
-1668 SAHKEELQQAIKQQP
+1668 SAHKEELQQAIEQQP
-1683 LQENQAPSE
+1683 VQKNKAPSE
-1692 IAKIILPDNPAVWF
+1692 IAKIVMPSNPAIWF

-1735 IKETDHA
+1735 IKETDIA

-1748 TSILRGARKL
+1748 TCILRGARKL

-1778 ADCRQGLVDNISIS
+1778 ADCSQGLVDNISIY

-1803 LRVIYSHLNS
+1803 LRVIYSHLNN

>member
-1 MASRVW
+1 MS
-7 NTMFL
+7 F
-12 KVLCIISVLVSPASY
+12 

-36 ILVQSPETM
+36 ILEQSPDSM
-45 KIGLMAIVGVF
+45 KIGLMALAAVF
-56 VFLLM
+56 VFLLLLA
-61 FVIII
+61 IIF
-66 KVQLGSS
+66 KVQLASS
-73 RNKQKKHSKELAD
+73 RKKQKRHDKELTD

-118 GSKEDKLINK
+118 GSKEDKLVNR
-128 PLIEVF
+128 PLLEVF
-134 DDVVQ
+134 SDEVQ
-139 ESINKALASNQYVPL
+139 DSISAALASNQYVPL

-167 GFSKQSDINHGIA
+167 GFSKQSDISHNVA

-192 HQIEQQTSHLSSLNQ
+192 HQIEQQSLSLNSLNQ
-207 GLQQSGLAKLSIDF
+207 GLQQSGLAKLTIDF
-221 DDNTF
+221 EDNTF

-235 LLATEPLSGE
+235 LLAAEPLKGE
-245 LNQLKKMLNSK
+245 LNQLKKMLKSQ
-256 AVFEWEQAL
+256 VVYEWEQAL

-270 QHQMDICFEF
+270 QHEMDITSEF
-280 LLLDKNQTDT
+280 LLVDKNQIDS
-290 QGSEPKEAQEQD
+290 QGSEPKDPQEQN
-302 TIPLRFI
+302 TIALRLV
-309 GLSRK
+309 GLSRN
-314 KNDKGET
+314 KNDKGDT
-321 TRLDFF
+321 TRLDFL
-327 VQNLSAIE
+327 VQSLSELEHQKNL
-335 EQKSLQQASQQ
+335 LQASQQ
-346 QVKTLLTT
+346 QVNTLLTT
-354 SPNAVYLLDEQ
+354 SPSAVYLLDEQ
-365 GKFIDCNSA
+365 GKFIDCNAA
-374 FESMFKQKLSKIVH
+374 FESMFKQKLSKIKH
-388 KNIQELEILP
+388 KSIQELDILP
-398 AELSRLHTENI
+398 AEFSRLHTENNA
-409 TNFSSVNSGHDKEF
+409 NFSAVNAGHDKEF
-423 ELQLADDVIH
+423 ELLFADEVLH

-442 SGKNKKRAGLVGVIQ
+442 QGKDKKRAGVVGVIQ
-457 DITEIKLTK
+457 DITELKLTK
-466 EQLEQERKHFIT
+466 DQLEQERKHFIT
-478 ILDLAPIAVA
+478 ILDLAPVAVA
-488 TIDAEDRIIRANI
+488 TIDAEDRIVRANI

-536 HQTGRLRGFAAHLKG
+536 QQTGRLRNFVAHLKG

-560 LHVDLLNKEK
+560 LHVDLLNKDK
-570 QEYLCWISDCTKEQ
+570 QEYLCWISDRTKEQ

-616 CAFFNIQDEHEL
+616 CAFFNVQDEHEL
-628 FGSTPFDAE
+628 FGRTPFAAE

-668 QVEQASLP
+668 QVGNTSLP

-687 QEFDSILCIWTDF
+687 QDFDSILCIWTDF
-700 RDLQLADEARIEA
+700 RDLQQADEARIEA

-726 KQQLLQSSQDQL
+726 KQQLLRSSQDQL
-738 ASKLKN
+738 ASKVKN
-744 LADTEIKLQ
+744 LADTESKLQ

-780 QQLQQDYN
+780 QELQQDYN
-788 HSRTQLS
+788 QSRSQLS
-795 EAQSVNSELS
+795 DAQQANSELA

-826 DALQS
+826 DALQN
-831 SEKKYKTAQQELIE
+831 SEKKYQSAQQELIE
-845 SECNAETLKQE
+845 SERNAENLKQE
-856 QLSQQTK
+856 QLSQQAK
-863 MNDFVSEIDGLKESI
+863 MDDFVSEIDGLKESI

-897 ELTSSGNTSEKL
+897 ELSSSGHATEKL
-909 RELLVNQRKASEKA
+909 RQLLINQRKASEAA

-944 ARHVEHLQNEMQK
+944 VRHVEHLQNEMQK

-975 LVQELEAKQ
+975 LMQELEAKQ
-984 QQLQQTQQVLDET
+984 QQLQETQQVLDET
-997 KQVAEQEK
+997 KLAAEQEK

-1013 QLEVLQQELSEME
+1013 QLDILQQELAEME
-1026 SHSQQQQQKMS
+1026 QHSQKQQQEMA
-1037 ETEQEWQAQQQQIQQ
+1037 ETEQEWQTQQQQIQQ

-1070 AKQQSETE
+1070 AKEQSEAE
-1078 KADKEQQIALFKKLQ
+1078 KADKEQQLAQFEKLQ
-1093 NELSDVEQRNTQ
+1093 TELAEVEQRNTQ
-1105 QQQQIAQRDSEFQKQ
+1105 QQQQIAQRDSEYQ
-1120 QDKMQQEL
+1120 QQQEHMQQEL
-1128 KAKQQQLQETEE
+1128 KAKQQQLQDTEQ

-1147 QTEAEKKQQRTLF
+1147 QTEAEKKQQQSLF
-1160 EKLQGELLD
+1160 EKLQHELSE
-1169 MEAHNTAQQQQMA
+1169 MESRNEQQQQQMA

-1189 LQQQKVQEELSAKQQ
+1189 LQQQKVQQ
-1204 QLQQTEQLLSKTKQQ
+1204 
-1219 SEAEKAEKEQQIAL
+1219 
-1233 FKKLQNE
+1233 
-1240 LSEVEQ
+1240 
-1246 RNTQQQQQIAQRD
+1246 
-1259 NEFQQQQDKMQQELK
+1259 
-1274 AKQQQLQETEENLS
+1274 
-1288 QAKEQTEAE
+1288 
-1297 KKQQRTLF
+1297 
-1305 EKLQGELLD
+1305 
-1314 MEAHNTAQQQQMA
+1314 
-1327 KSDEEWQLQQ
+1327 
-1337 QKVQEELI
+1337 ELI
-1345 AKQQQLQQTEQLLSQ
+1345 AKQEQLQQTEQLLSQ
-1360 TKQQTA
+1360 TKQQTEAEKA

-1372 EQQQALFEKLQVEL
+1372 EQQQALFEKLQSEL
-1386 SEMEQQSTQQQQK
+1386 AEMEQQSTQQQQK

-1412 ALQDEVEAKR
+1412 ALKDEVEAKR

-1514 GNLEQLQEAESQVSE
+1514 GNLEQLQHAESQVSE

-1534 QKLQDELNQARNETD
+1534 QKLQDELNQARNEAE
-1549 QLQQRIQQQEDHERK
+1549 QLQQRIQQQEEHERK
-1564 LQDQL
+1564 LQEQL

-1578 SEQSIHSLEEKQAQL
+1578 SEQNIHSLEEKQAQL
-1593 TEQLQAV
+1593 TEQLKAV
-1600 QQEYSNSKESLSDQ
+1600 QQEYSNSKETLSDQ
-1614 NSDRAELAE
+1614 HNNQAELAQ

-1630 DLHSSQSQLSD
+1630 DLQNSQSQLSD
-1641 KESALQEAKQELES
+1641 KENALQEAKQELAS
-1655 NQAKLVAQENALL
+1655 NQAKLADQENALL
-1668 SAHKEELQQAIKQQP
+1668 SAHKEELQQAIEQQP
-1683 LQENQAPSE
+1683 IQEDKAPSE
-1692 IAKIILPDNPAVWF
+1692 IAKIAMPGNPTVWF

-1735 IKETDHA
+1735 IKQTNNA

-1778 ADCRQGLVDNISIS
+1778 ADCREGLVDNIAIS

-1803 LRVIYSHLNS
+1803 LRVIYSHLNN

>member
-1 MASRVW
+1 MAPRVW
-7 NTMFL
+7 NSMFL
-12 KVLCIISVLVSPASY
+12 NVLCFISVLVSPGCF

-36 ILVQSPETM
+36 ILEQSPDTM
-45 KIGLMAIVGVF
+45 KIGLLALAAVF
-56 VFLLM
+56 VFLLL
-61 FVIII
+61 FVISFKI
-66 KVQLGSS
+66 QLGSA
-73 RNKQKKHSKELAD
+73 RKEQKKHNTALAD

-99 HVNLA
+99 HVNQA

-118 GSKEDKLINK
+118 GSKEDKLINI
-128 PLIEVF
+128 PLTEVF
-134 DDVVQ
+134 DDGVQ
-139 ESINKALASNQYVPL
+139 ESINAALASNQYVPL

-167 GFSKQSDINHGIA
+167 GISKQSDIKHGIA

-192 HQIEQQTSHLSSLNQ
+192 HQIELQSSRLTSLNK
-207 GLQQSGLAKLSIDF
+207 GLQQTGLAQLSVNF
-221 DDNTF
+221 DNNTF

-235 LLATEPLSGE
+235 LLATAPLGGE
-245 LNQLKKMLNSK
+245 LNQLKKLINSK
-256 AVFEWEQAL
+256 AVFEWEQTL

-270 QHQMDICFEF
+270 QHQIDICLEF
-280 LLLDKNQTDT
+280 LLFDKNHTES
-290 QGSEPKEAQEQD
+290 QGSEPKEAQVQN
-302 TIPLRFI
+302 TIPLRLI
-309 GLSRK
+309 GLSCK
-314 KNDKGET
+314 KNDNGET
-321 TRLDFF
+321 TCIDFM
-327 VQNLSAIE
+327 VQNLSE
-335 EQKSLQQASQQ
+335 LEQQKGLFQTSQQ

-354 SPNAVYLLDEQ
+354 SPNPVYLLDEQ
-365 GKFIDCNSA
+365 GKFTDCNSA
-374 FESMFKQKLSKIVH
+374 FESMFKQKLSKIQH
-388 KNIQELEILP
+388 KSIQEIDILP
-398 AELSRLHTENI
+398 SELNSLHTQNSA
-409 TNFSSVNSGHDKEF
+409 NFSAVNAGHDKEF
-423 ELQLADDVIH
+423 ELQLADDVVH

-442 SGKNKKRAGLVGVIQ
+442 SDNNKKRAGVVGVIQ
-457 DITEIKLTK
+457 DVTELKETK
-466 EQLEQERKHFIT
+466 NQLEQERKHFIT
-478 ILDLAPIAVA
+478 ILDLAPLAVA
-488 TIDAEDRIIRANI
+488 TIDAEDRIVRANI

-516 DTFYQLFNDSSN
+516 DTIYQLFNDSSN

-536 HQTGRLRGFAAHLKG
+536 HQTGRLRSFVAHLKG

-560 LHVDLLNKEK
+560 LHVDCLNKEK
-570 QEYLCWISDCTKEQ
+570 QEYLCWITDRTKEQ

-595 HSSMPMAILG
+595 HSSMPMAIFG

-616 CAFFNIQDEHEL
+616 CSFFNVQDEHEL
-628 FGSTPFDAE
+628 FGSSPFATE

-668 QVEQASLP
+668 KVGQVSLP

-687 QEFDSILCIWTDF
+687 QDFDSILCIWTDV

-726 KQQLLQSSQDQL
+726 KQQLLKSSRDQL
-738 ASKLKN
+738 ATKVKN
-744 LADTEIKLQ
+744 LADTETRLQ
-753 AAQED
+753 AAQDD

-780 QQLQQDYN
+780 QELQEDYN
-788 HSRTQLS
+788 QSRSQLS
-795 EAQSVNSELS
+795 EAQNVNSELS
-805 SQLEESTA
+805 IQLEESTT
-813 KVSGLQAQRNQIS
+813 KVTGLQAQRNQIS
-826 DALQS
+826 DALQH

-845 SECNAETLKQE
+845 SERNAENLKQE
-856 QLSQQTK
+856 QHSQQAK
-863 MNDFVSEIDGLKESI
+863 MDDFVSEIDGLKQSI

-909 RELLVNQRKASEKA
+909 RQLLVNQRKASEQA

-944 ARHVEHLQNEMQK
+944 VRHVEHLQNEMQK

-975 LVQELEAKQ
+975 LVQELESKQ
-984 QQLQQTQQVLDET
+984 QQLQETQQALDET
-997 KQVAEQEK
+997 KQAAEQDK
-1005 EAKEQQQN
+1005 VAKEQQQN
-1013 QLEVLQQELSEME
+1013 QLEILQQELSEME
-1026 SHSQQQQQKMS
+1026 SHSQQQQQKMA
-1037 ETEQEWQAQQQQIQQ
+1037 ETEHEWQAQQQQIQQ

-1070 AKQQSETE
+1070 AKEQSETE
-1078 KADKEQQIALFKKLQ
+1078 KADKEQQLALFEKLQ
-1093 NELSDVEQRNTQ
+1093 SELAEVEQRNTQ
-1105 QQQQIAQRDSEFQKQ
+1105 QQQQIALRDDEYQ
-1120 QDKMQQEL
+1120 QQQANMQQEL
-1128 KAKQQQLQETEE
+1128 KDKQQQLQDTEQ

-1147 QTEAEKKQQRTLF
+1147 QTEAEKKQQQALF
-1160 EKLQGELLD
+1160 ETLQHELSE
-1169 MEAHNTAQQQQMA
+1169 MESRNAQQQQQMA
-1182 KSDEEWQ
+1182 KSDKEWQ
-1189 LQQQKVQEELSAKQQ
+1189 LQQQKVQQELIDKQQ
-1204 QLQQTEQLLSKTKQQ
+1204 QLQQS
-1219 SEAEKAEKEQQIAL
+1219 
-1233 FKKLQNE
+1233 
-1240 LSEVEQ
+1240 
-1246 RNTQQQQQIAQRD
+1246 
-1259 NEFQQQQDKMQQELK
+1259 
-1274 AKQQQLQETEENLS
+1274 
-1288 QAKEQTEAE
+1288 
-1297 KKQQRTLF
+1297 
-1305 EKLQGELLD
+1305 
-1314 MEAHNTAQQQQMA
+1314 
-1327 KSDEEWQLQQ
+1327 
-1337 QKVQEELI
+1337 
-1345 AKQQQLQQTEQLLSQ
+1345 EQLLSQ
-1360 TKQQTA
+1360 TKQQTEAEKA
-1366 AEKAEK
+1366 AERAEK
-1372 EQQQALFEKLQVEL
+1372 EQQQALFETLQNEL
-1386 SEMEQQSTQQQQK
+1386 VEMEQQSTQQQQK

-1406 WQKQQQ
+1406 WQNQQQ

-1432 DEIKRQADDEKL
+1432 DDIKRQADAEKL

-1487 IEQQKVQL
+1487 IEQQKLQL

-1502 EKQNSQMQQKLE
+1502 EQQNIQMQQKLE
-1514 GNLEQLQEAESQVSE
+1514 GNLEQLQQAESQVSE

-1534 QKLQDELNQARNETD
+1534 QKLQHELNQARDQAE
-1549 QLQQRIQQQEDHERK
+1549 QLQQRIQQQEEHERK
-1564 LQDQL
+1564 LQEQL

-1614 NSDRAELAE
+1614 HSDHTELAE

-1630 DLHSSQSQLSD
+1630 DLHYSQSQLSD
-1641 KESALQEAKQELES
+1641 KETALQEAKQELES
-1655 NQAKLVAQENALL
+1655 NQAKLVEQESALL
-1668 SAHKEELQQAIKQQP
+1668 SAHKEELQQAIEQQP
-1683 LQENQAPSE
+1683 VQENKALSE
-1692 IAKIILPDNPAVWF
+1692 IAKIVMPSNPAIWF

-1735 IKETDHA
+1735 IKETDIA

-1748 TSILRGARKL
+1748 TCILRGARKL

-1803 LRVIYSHLNS
+1803 LRVIYSHLNN

>member
-1 MASRVW
+1 MAPRVW
-7 NTMFL
+7 NSIFLRVLCTISALFSSASFAFTQKILNQILEQSPDTL
-12 KVLCIISVLVSPASY
+12 KVGLLSFTGAFVL
-27 AFSQKVLDQ
+27 
-36 ILVQSPETM
+36 
-45 KIGLMAIVGVF
+45 
-56 VFLLM
+56 LLM
-61 FVIII
+61 LVILF
-66 KVQLGSS
+66 KVKLSSS
-73 RNKQKKHSKELAD
+73 RNKQQKYDKELTD

-118 GSKEDKLINK
+118 GSKEDKLMNR

-134 DDVVQ
+134 DDEVQ
-139 ESINKALASNQYVPL
+139 ESISAALVSNHYVPL

-167 GFSKQSDINHGIA
+167 GFSKQSNINHGIA

-192 HQIEQQTSHLSSLNQ
+192 HQIEQQSSNLNSLNR
-207 GLQQSGLAKLSIDF
+207 GLQQSGLARLTIDF

-226 TSDQLFADL
+226 TSDQVFADL
-235 LLATEPLSGE
+235 LCAVEPLSGE
-245 LNQLKKMLNSK
+245 LNLLKKRLNSK
-256 AVFEWEQAL
+256 DVFAWEQAL

-270 QHQMDICFEF
+270 QHQLNICFEF
-280 LLLDKNQTDT
+280 LLIDENHTNS
-290 QGSEPKEAQEQD
+290 QGSEPKEAQQQN
-302 TIPLRFI
+302 TIPLRLV
-309 GLSRK
+309 GLSRNI
-314 KNDKGET
+314 NDKGET
-321 TRLDFF
+321 TRLDFV
-327 VQNLSAIE
+327 VQNQSEL
-335 EQKSLQQASQQ
+335 EQQKNLQQASQQ
-346 QVKTLLTT
+346 QVATLLVT
-354 SPNAVYLLDEQ
+354 SPNPVYLLDEQ
-365 GKFIDCNSA
+365 GNFIDCNLA
-374 FESMFKQKLSKIVH
+374 FESMFKQKLSKIKH
-388 KNIQELEILP
+388 KNIQELDILP
-398 AELSRLHTENI
+398 AEFSRLHTQKSS
-409 TNFSSVNSGHDKEF
+409 NFSSVNAGHDKEF
-423 ELQLADDVIH
+423 ELQLADEVLH

-442 SGKNKKRAGLVGVIQ
+442 SGQNKKRAGVVGVIQ
-457 DITEIKLTK
+457 DITELKLTK
-466 EQLEQERKHFIT
+466 DQLEQERKHFIT
-478 ILDLAPIAVA
+478 ILDLAPVAVA

-516 DTFYQLFNDSSN
+516 DTFYQLFNDPSN

-536 HQTGRLRGFAAHLKG
+536 YQSGRLRGFAAHLKG
-551 KNDELHPSE
+551 KNDELHASE
-560 LHVDLLNKEK
+560 LHMDCLSKDK
-570 QEYLCWISDCTKEQ
+570 QEYLCWISDRTKEQ
-584 FHQDKFDGLLQ
+584 FQQDKFDGLLQ
-595 HSSMPMAILG
+595 HSSLPMAILG

-628 FGSTPFDAE
+628 FGSTPFAAE
-637 LNLDQQASEELER
+637 LNLDQQASEELKR

-668 QVEQASLP
+668 QVGQASLP

-687 QEFDSILCIWTDF
+687 QDFDSILCIWTDF

-738 ASKLKN
+738 ASKVKN
-744 LADTEIKLQ
+744 LADTESKLQ
-753 AAQED
+753 AAQVD

-768 LQQAHQSVTDNL
+768 LQQAHQSITDNL
-780 QQLQQDYN
+780 QELQQDYN
-788 HSRTQLS
+788 QSRTQLT
-795 EAQSVNSELS
+795 EAQSANSELA
-805 SQLEESTA
+805 SQLQESTA
-813 KVSGLQAQRNQIS
+813 KVTGLQAQRNQIS
-826 DALQS
+826 DALQH

-845 SECNAETLKQE
+845 SERNADTLKQE
-856 QLSQQTK
+856 QLCQQSK
-863 MNDFVSEIDGLKESI
+863 MDDFVSEIDGLKESI

-909 RELLVNQRKASEKA
+909 RELLVNQRKASEQA

-944 ARHVEHLQNEMQK
+944 VRHVEHLQNEMQK

-984 QQLQQTQQVLDET
+984 QQLQQTQQDLDET
-997 KQVAEQEK
+997 KKAAEQEK
-1005 EAKEQQQN
+1005 MAKEQQQN
-1013 QLEVLQQELSEME
+1013 QLDILQQELSEME
-1026 SHSQQQQQKMS
+1026 HHSQQQQQEMAK
-1037 ETEQEWQAQQQQIQQ
+1037 TEQEWQAQQLQISQ

-1058 QQLQDTERTLQQ
+1058 QQLQDTEHTLQQ

-1078 KADKEQQIALFKKLQ
+1078 KADKEQQLAQFEKLQ
-1093 NELSDVEQRNTQ
+1093 TELAEVEQRNSQ
-1105 QQQQIAQRDSEFQKQ
+1105 QQQQIAQRDGEYQ
-1120 QDKMQQEL
+1120 QQQENMQQEL
-1128 KAKQQQLQETEE
+1128 KAKQQQLQETEQ
-1140 NLSQAKE
+1140 NLSEAKE
-1147 QTEAEKKQQRTLF
+1147 QTEAEKKQQQSLF
-1160 EKLQGELLD
+1160 DKLQDELSE
-1169 MEAHNTAQQQQMA
+1169 MEVQNTQQQQQMA
-1182 KSDEEWQ
+1182 KSDEEWH
-1189 LQQQKVQEELSAKQQ
+1189 LQQQKVQQ
-1204 QLQQTEQLLSKTKQQ
+1204 
-1219 SEAEKAEKEQQIAL
+1219 
-1233 FKKLQNE
+1233 
-1240 LSEVEQ
+1240 
-1246 RNTQQQQQIAQRD
+1246 
-1259 NEFQQQQDKMQQELK
+1259 
-1274 AKQQQLQETEENLS
+1274 
-1288 QAKEQTEAE
+1288 
-1297 KKQQRTLF
+1297 
-1305 EKLQGELLD
+1305 
-1314 MEAHNTAQQQQMA
+1314 
-1327 KSDEEWQLQQ
+1327 
-1337 QKVQEELI
+1337 ELI
-1345 AKQQQLQQTEQLLSQ
+1345 AKQEQLQQTEQLLSQ
-1360 TKQQTA
+1360 TKQQTEAEKA

-1372 EQQQALFEKLQVEL
+1372 EQQQALFEKLQGEL
-1386 SEMEQQSTQQQQK
+1386 QEMEQQSTQQQQK
-1399 IAQSDQD
+1399 IAQSDQN

-1422 QQLQN
+1422 QQLHN

-1432 DEIKRQADDEKL
+1432 DDIKRQADGEKL

-1458 ELTDVESRAVK
+1458 EFTDVESRAVK

-1487 IEQQKVQL
+1487 IEQQKLQL

-1534 QKLQDELNQARNETD
+1534 QKLQDELNHARGEAE
-1549 QLQQRIQQQEDHERK
+1549 QLQQRIQQQEEHEGK
-1564 LQDQL
+1564 LQEQL

-1578 SEQSIHSLEEKQAQL
+1578 SEQNIHSLEEKQAQL

-1600 QQEYSNSKESLSDQ
+1600 QQEYSNSKDSLSDQ
-1614 NSDRAELAE
+1614 SNDRAELAE

-1630 DLHSSQSQLSD
+1630 DLHSSQSQLND

-1655 NQAKLVAQENALL
+1655 NQAKLVEQENALL
-1668 SAHKEELQQAIKQQP
+1668 SAHKEELQQAIEQQP

-1692 IAKIILPDNPAVWF
+1692 IAKIVMPDNPAVWF

-1712 QNQNVTKPL
+1712 QNQNETKPL

-1735 IKETDHA
+1735 INETNNA
-1742 VDEDDV
+1742 IDEDDV
-1748 TSILRGARKL
+1748 TAILRGARKL
-1758 VIVANKVNS
+1758 VIVALKVNS

-1803 LRVIYSHLNS
+1803 LRVIYSHLNN

>member
-1 MASRVW
+1 MTPRVW
-7 NTMFL
+7 NSMFL
-12 KVLCIISVLVSPASY
+12 KVLCIISVLVSPGCF
-27 AFSQKVLDQ
+27 AFSQKVLDL
-36 ILVQSPETM
+36 ILEQSPDTM
-45 KIGLMAIVGVF
+45 KIGLMALAAVF
-56 VFLLM
+56 VFLLL
-61 FVIII
+61 FVIFI
-66 KVQLGSS
+66 KLQLG
-73 RNKQKKHSKELAD
+73 RYRKEQNKHNTVLAD

-99 HVNLA
+99 HISQD

-118 GSKEDKLINK
+118 GSKEEKLMNR
-128 PLIEVF
+128 PLIEMF
-134 DDVVQ
+134 DNEVQ
-139 ESINKALASNQYVPL
+139 ESISAALTSNQYVPL
-154 QTYVAASKRHLQL
+154 QIYVSASKRHLQL

-192 HQIEQQTSHLSSLNQ
+192 HQINQQSSHLNSLNQ
-207 GLQQSGLAKLSIDF
+207 GLQQSGLAQLSINF

-235 LLATEPLSGE
+235 LLATAPLSGE
-245 LNQLKKMLNSK
+245 LNQLKKMLNNK

-265 EASKK
+265 ETSKK
-270 QHQMDICFEF
+270 QHQMDSCFEF
-280 LLLDKNQTDT
+280 LQLNKNHTES
-290 QGSEPKEAQEQD
+290 QGSEPKEAQDRD

-314 KNDKGET
+314 KNANGET
-321 TRLDFF
+321 TCLDFF
-327 VQNLSAIE
+327 VQNLSE
-335 EQKSLQQASQQ
+335 LEQQKSLLLVSQQ
-346 QVKTLLTT
+346 KVKTLLAT
-354 SPNAVYLLDEQ
+354 SPSPVYLLDTQ
-365 GKFIDCNSA
+365 GKFVDCNSA
-374 FESMFKQKLSKIVH
+374 FETMFKQKLSKIEH
-388 KNIQELEILP
+388 KSIQELDLLP
-398 AELSRLHTENI
+398 AELSRLHVENSA
-409 TNFSSVNSGHDKEF
+409 NFSSVNAGHDKEF
-423 ELQLADDVIH
+423 ELQLADEVIH

-442 SGKNKKRAGLVGVIQ
+442 ADKNKKRAGVVGVIQ
-457 DITEIKLTK
+457 DVTELKHTK
-466 EQLEQERKHFIT
+466 QQLELERKHFIT

-570 QEYLCWISDCTKEQ
+570 QEYLCWISDRTKEQ

-595 HSSMPMAILG
+595 HSSMPMAILS
-605 EQGFSKLNPAA
+605 ETGFSKLNPAA
-616 CAFFNIQDEHEL
+616 CAFFNVEDEHEL
-628 FGSTPFDAE
+628 FGSTPFAPE

-668 QVEQASLP
+668 KVGQVSLP

-687 QEFDSILCIWTDF
+687 QDFDSILCIWTDF
-700 RDLQLADEARIEA
+700 RDLQLADEARVEA
-713 LNLHQAAEKEVAE
+713 MNLHQAAEKEVAE

-738 ASKLKN
+738 ATKVKN
-744 LADTEIKLQ
+744 LADTETRLQ
-753 AAQED
+753 AAQDD

-780 QQLQQDYN
+780 QELQEDYN
-788 HSRTQLS
+788 QSRSQLS
-795 EAQSVNSELS
+795 EAQNVNSELS
-805 SQLEESTA
+805 TQLEESTA
-813 KVSGLQAQRNQIS
+813 KVTGLQAQRNQIS
-826 DALQS
+826 DALQH
-831 SEKKYKTAQQELIE
+831 SEKKYKTAQQELIK
-845 SECNAETLKQE
+845 SERNAENLKQE
-856 QLSQQTK
+856 QHSQQTK
-863 MNDFVSEIDGLKESI
+863 MDDFVAEIDGLKQSI
-878 EQKDLQINEVGGQI
+878 DQKDLQINEVGGQI

-909 RELLVNQRKASEKA
+909 RQLLVNQRKASEQA

-944 ARHVEHLQNEMQK
+944 MRHVEHLQNEMQK
-957 FEEMSN
+957 IEEMSN

-984 QQLQQTQQVLDET
+984 QQLQETQQALDET
-997 KQVAEQEK
+997 KQAAEQEK
-1005 EAKEQQQN
+1005 VAKEQQQN

-1026 SHSQQQQQKMS
+1026 HHSQQQQQKMT
-1037 ETEQEWQAQQQQIQQ
+1037 ETEHEWQAQQQQIQQ

-1070 AKQQSETE
+1070 AKEQSETE
-1078 KADKEQQIALFKKLQ
+1078 KADKEQQLAQFEKLQ
-1093 NELSDVEQRNTQ
+1093 LELSEVEQRNTQ
-1105 QQQQIAQRDSEFQKQ
+1105 QQQQIALRDGEYQ
-1120 QDKMQQEL
+1120 QQQENMQQEL
-1128 KAKQQQLQETEE
+1128 KAKQQQLQETEQ

-1147 QTEAEKKQQRTLF
+1147 QTEAEKKQQHTLF
-1160 EKLQGELLD
+1160 EKLQHELSE
-1169 MEAHNTAQQQQMA
+1169 MESRNVQQQQQMA

-1189 LQQQKVQEELSAKQQ
+1189 LQQQKVQQ
-1204 QLQQTEQLLSKTKQQ
+1204 
-1219 SEAEKAEKEQQIAL
+1219 
-1233 FKKLQNE
+1233 
-1240 LSEVEQ
+1240 
-1246 RNTQQQQQIAQRD
+1246 
-1259 NEFQQQQDKMQQELK
+1259 
-1274 AKQQQLQETEENLS
+1274 
-1288 QAKEQTEAE
+1288 
-1297 KKQQRTLF
+1297 
-1305 EKLQGELLD
+1305 
-1314 MEAHNTAQQQQMA
+1314 
-1327 KSDEEWQLQQ
+1327 
-1337 QKVQEELI
+1337 ELI
-1345 AKQQQLQQTEQLLSQ
+1345 AKQEQLQQTEQLLSQ
-1360 TKQQTA
+1360 TKQQTEAEKA
-1366 AEKAEK
+1366 AERAEK
-1372 EQQQALFEKLQVEL
+1372 EQQLALFEKLQNEL
-1386 SEMEQQSTQQQQK
+1386 AEMEQQSTQQQQK

-1432 DEIKRQADDEKL
+1432 DDIKRQADAEKL
-1444 ARLEQQQKLEQLTV
+1444 AHLEQQQKLEQLTV

-1502 EKQNSQMQQKLE
+1502 EKQNIQMQQKLE
-1514 GNLEQLQEAESQVSE
+1514 GNLEQLQQAESQVSV

-1534 QKLQDELNQARNETD
+1534 QKLQNELNQARD
-1549 QLQQRIQQQEDHERK
+1549 QAQQLQQRIQQQEEHERK
-1564 LQDQL
+1564 LQEQL

-1614 NSDRAELAE
+1614 HSDHADLAQ

-1630 DLHSSQSQLSD
+1630 DLHNSQSQLND

-1655 NQAKLVAQENALL
+1655 NQAKLAEQENALL
-1668 SAHKEELQQAIKQQP
+1668 TAHKEELQQAIEQQTV
-1683 LQENQAPSE
+1683 QENKAPSE
-1692 IAKIILPDNPAVWF
+1692 IAKIVMPDNPAVWF

-1730 ELENG
+1730 ELENV
-1735 IKETDHA
+1735 IKETDNA

-1758 VIVANKVNS
+1758 VLVANKVNS

-1803 LRVIYSHLNS
+1803 LRVIYSHLNN

>member
-1 MASRVW
+1 MARRVW
-7 NTMFL
+7 NSMFL
-12 KVLCIISVLVSPASY
+12 KVLCIFFGFVSPASF
-27 AFSQKVLDQ
+27 ALSQKVLE
-36 ILVQSPETM
+36 QSPDTI
-45 KIGLMAIVGVF
+45 KIGLVAFAVVLVLLLLLAIIF
-56 VFLLM
+56 
-61 FVIII
+61 
-66 KVQLGSS
+66 KVQLSNA
-73 RNKQKKHSKELAD
+73 RKKQQTHCKELSD

-99 HVNLA
+99 HVNQA

-118 GSKEDKLINK
+118 GSKEDKLIGK

-134 DDVVQ
+134 AQDVH
-139 ESINKALASNQYVPL
+139 ESINTALGSTQYVPL
-154 QTYVAASKRHLQL
+154 QTYVAASKRQLQL
-167 GFSKQSDINHGIA
+167 GFTKQSVVNDGIA
-180 SVISLADVSNYQ
+180 SVISLADVSNYH
-192 HQIEQQTSHLSSLNQ
+192 HQIEQQSSNLNSLNL
-207 GLQQSGLAKLSIDF
+207 GLHQSGLAKLTIDF
-221 DDNTF
+221 DNNTF
-226 TSDQLFADL
+226 TTDQLFADL
-235 LLATEPLSGE
+235 LLAAEPLSGE
-245 LNQLKKMLNSK
+245 LNQLKKMLSIK
-256 AVFEWEQAL
+256 AAL
-265 EASKK
+265 EWDKALETSKK
-270 QHQMDICFEF
+270 QHQMDISCEF
-280 LLLDKNQTDT
+280 LLIDKNHIDT
-290 QGSEPKEAQEQD
+290 QGSEPKEAQQQD

-321 TRLDFF
+321 TRLDFI
-327 VQNLSAIE
+327 VQNLSDL
-335 EQKSLQQASQQ
+335 EQYKAMHHASQQ
-346 QVKTLLTT
+346 QVNTLLAT
-354 SPNAVYLLDEQ
+354 SPNPVYLLDEQ
-365 GKFIDCNSA
+365 NRFIACNAA
-374 FESMFKQKLSKIVH
+374 FESLFKQKFSKIEN
-388 KNIQELEILP
+388 KTIQELDMLPTEIT
-398 AELSRLHTENI
+398 RLHSENNS
-409 TNFSSVNSGHDKEF
+409 NFSSVNVGHDKEF
-423 ELQLADDVIH
+423 ELQLADEVLH
-433 TLKLKLKFF
+433 TLKLKLKFY
-442 SGKNKKRAGLVGVIQ
+442 SGKNKKRAGVVGVIQ
-457 DITEIKLTK
+457 DVTELKRAK
-466 EQLEQERKHFIT
+466 SQLEQERKHFIT
-478 ILDLAPIAVA
+478 ILDLAPVAVA
-488 TIDAEDRIIRANI
+488 TIDADDRIVRANI

-536 HQTGRLRGFAAHLKG
+536 HQSGRLRGFVAQLKG

-560 LHVDLLNKEK
+560 LHVDLLNNET
-570 QEYLCWISDCTKEQ
+570 QEYLCWISDRTKEQ

-605 EQGFSKLNPAA
+605 EQGFTKLNPAA
-616 CAFFNIQDEHEL
+616 CAFFNIEDEHDL
-628 FGSTPFDAE
+628 FGSTPYAE
-637 LNLDQQASEELER
+637 ALNLDQQASEELER
-650 HLTKVKLDGQ
+650 HISKVKLDGQ

-668 QVEQASLP
+668 RVGLEPLP
-676 CQATYVPMYKG
+676 CHATYVPMYKG

-700 RDLQLADEARIEA
+700 RDLQQADEARIEA
-713 LNLHQAAEKEVAE
+713 LNLHQAAEKEIAE
-726 KQQLLQSSQDQL
+726 KQQLLRSSQDQL
-738 ASKLKN
+738 ASKMKN
-744 LADTEIKLQ
+744 LADTESKLQ
-753 AAQED
+753 AAQDD

-780 QQLQQDYN
+780 QELQQDYN
-788 HSRTQLS
+788 QSRSQLS
-795 EAQSVNSELS
+795 EAQNANSELAT
-805 SQLEESTA
+805 QLEESTA

-826 DALQS
+826 DALQN
-831 SEKKYKTAQQELIE
+831 SEKKYKTAQQELLE
-845 SECNAETLKQE
+845 SERNAENLKQQ
-856 QLSQQTK
+856 QLSQQSK
-863 MNDFVSEIDGLKESI
+863 MENFVAEIDGLKESI

-897 ELTSSGNTSEKL
+897 ELTSSGNTTEKL
-909 RELLVNQRKASEKA
+909 RQLLVNQRKASEQA

-944 ARHVEHLQNEMQK
+944 VRHVEHLQNEMQK

-975 LVQELEAKQ
+975 LMQELEEKQ
-984 QQLQQTQQVLDET
+984 QQLQETQQVLDET
-997 KQVAEQEK
+997 KQAAEQEK
-1005 EAKEQQQN
+1005 VAKQQQQN
-1013 QLEVLQQELSEME
+1013 QLEILQKELSEME
-1026 SHSQQQQQKMS
+1026 NNSQQQQQKMA

-1070 AKQQSETE
+1070 AKEQSEKE
-1078 KADKEQQIALFKKLQ
+1078 RADKEQQLALFEKLQ
-1093 NELSDVEQRNTQ
+1093 TELAEVEQRNTQ
-1105 QQQQIAQRDSEFQKQ
+1105 QQQQIAQRDSEYQ
-1120 QDKMQQEL
+1120 QQQENMQQEL
-1128 KAKQQQLQETEE
+1128 KAKQQQLQETEQ

-1147 QTEAEKKQQRTLF
+1147 QTEAEKKQQQSLF
-1160 EKLQGELLD
+1160 EKLQSELSE
-1169 MEAHNTAQQQQMA
+1169 METRNAQQQQQMA

-1189 LQQQKVQEELSAKQQ
+1189 IQQQKVQQ
-1204 QLQQTEQLLSKTKQQ
+1204 
-1219 SEAEKAEKEQQIAL
+1219 
-1233 FKKLQNE
+1233 
-1240 LSEVEQ
+1240 
-1246 RNTQQQQQIAQRD
+1246 
-1259 NEFQQQQDKMQQELK
+1259 
-1274 AKQQQLQETEENLS
+1274 
-1288 QAKEQTEAE
+1288 
-1297 KKQQRTLF
+1297 
-1305 EKLQGELLD
+1305 
-1314 MEAHNTAQQQQMA
+1314 
-1327 KSDEEWQLQQ
+1327 
-1337 QKVQEELI
+1337 ELI
-1345 AKQQQLQQTEQLLSQ
+1345 AKQEQLQQTEQLLSQ
-1360 TKQQTA
+1360 TKQQTEAEKA

-1372 EQQQALFEKLQVEL
+1372 EQQLALFDKLQNEL
-1386 SEMEQQSTQQQQK
+1386 AEMELQSTQQQQK

-1487 IEQQKVQL
+1487 IEQQKLQL

-1514 GNLEQLQEAESQVSE
+1514 GNLQQLQQAESQVSE

-1534 QKLQDELNQARNETD
+1534 QKLQDELNHARNEAE
-1549 QLQQRIQQQEDHERK
+1549 QLQQRIQQQEEHERK
-1564 LQDQL
+1564 LQEQL

-1578 SEQSIHSLEEKQAQL
+1578 SEKSIHSLEEKQAQL

-1600 QQEYSNSKESLSDQ
+1600 QQEYSNSKESLNDQHSDH
-1614 NSDRAELAE
+1614 AELAE

-1630 DLHSSQSQLSD
+1630 DLHNSQSQLSD

-1655 NQAKLVAQENALL
+1655 NQAKLAEQESALL
-1668 SAHKEELQQAIKQQP
+1668 TAHKEELQQAIEQQP
-1683 LQENQAPSE
+1683 VQVNKAPSE
-1692 IAKIILPDNPAVWF
+1692 IAKIEMPSNPAVWF

-1721 PVALNELMD
+1721 PVALNELME

-1735 IKETDHA
+1735 IKETDNA
-1742 VDEDDV
+1742 IDEDDV
-1748 TSILRGARKL
+1748 TAILRGARKL
-1758 VIVANKVNS
+1758 VLVANKVNS

-1803 LRVIYSHLNS
+1803 LRVIYSHLNN

>member
-1 MASRVW
+1 
-7 NTMFL
+7 MFL
-12 KVLCIISVLVSPASY
+12 KVLCIISVFISPASF
-27 AFSQKVLDQ
+27 AFSQK
-36 ILVQSPETM
+36 ILEQSPGTLNV
-45 KIGLMAIVGVF
+45 GLVVVAIVV
-56 VFLLM
+56 VLLFL
-61 FVIII
+61 FVIIL
-66 KVQLGSS
+66 KVQLGNS
-73 RNKQKKHSKELAD
+73 RKKQQKHNQKLAD

-99 HVNLA
+99 HVNAA

-118 GSKEDKLINK
+118 GSKEDKLISR
-128 PLIEVF
+128 PLAEVF
-134 DDVVQ
+134 NDEEQ
-139 ESINKALASNQYVPL
+139 ESISEALASNQYVPL

-167 GFSKQSDINHGIA
+167 GFSKQSVVNDGIA

-192 HQIEQQTSHLSSLNQ
+192 HQIEQHSSNLNSLNQ
-207 GLQQSGLAKLSIDF
+207 GLQQSGLGKLSIDF
-221 DDNTF
+221 EANSF
-226 TSDQLFADL
+226 HSDQLFADF
-235 LLATEPLSGE
+235 LLAAEPFNGE

-256 AVFEWEQAL
+256 ATLEWEQAL

-270 QHQMDICFEF
+270 QHQIDISCEF
-280 LLLDKNQTDT
+280 LQTDKNQIVS
-290 QGSEPKEAQEQD
+290 QGSEPKEAPQQNS
-302 TIPLRFI
+302 IPLRLI

-314 KNDKGET
+314 QNDKGET
-321 TRLDFF
+321 TRLDFV
-327 VQNLSAIE
+327 VQNLSELDHYKGLHQAT
-335 EQKSLQQASQQ
+335 LQQ
-346 QVKTLLTT
+346 VNTLLIT
-354 SPNAVYLLDEQ
+354 SPNPVYLLDEQ
-365 GKFIDCNSA
+365 GRFISCNSA
-374 FESMFKQKLSKIVH
+374 FETMFKLKLSKIEN
-388 KNIQELEILP
+388 KSIQELDLLP
-398 AELSRLHTENI
+398 AEISRLHTENSA
-409 TNFSSVNSGHDKEF
+409 NFSSVNVGHDKEF
-423 ELQLADDVIH
+423 ELLLADEVLHI
-433 TLKLKLKFF
+433 LKLKLKFF
-442 SGKNKKRAGLVGVIQ
+442 PGKNKKRAGAVGVIQ
-457 DITEIKLTK
+457 DVTELKLAK
-466 EQLEQERKHFIT
+466 SQLEQERKHFIT
-478 ILDLAPIAVA
+478 ILDLAPVAVA
-488 TIDAEDRIIRANI
+488 TIDSEDRIVRANI

-536 HQTGRLRGFAAHLKG
+536 HQTGRLRSFVAQLKG

-560 LHVDLLNKEK
+560 LHVDLLNKET
-570 QEYLCWISDCTKEQ
+570 QEYLCWISDRTKEQ

-616 CAFFNIQDEHEL
+616 CAFFNIDEEHQL
-628 FGSTPFDAE
+628 FGSTPFSAE

-650 HLTKVKLDGQ
+650 HITKVKLEGQ

-668 QVEQASLP
+668 RVGKDLLP

-687 QEFDSILCIWTDF
+687 QDFDSILCIWTDF
-700 RDLQLADEARIEA
+700 RDLQQADEARIEA
-713 LNLHQAAEKEVAE
+713 MNLHQAAEKEVAE
-726 KQQLLQSSQDQL
+726 KQQLLRSSQDQL
-738 ASKLKN
+738 ASKMKN
-744 LADTEIKLQ
+744 LADTESKLQ
-753 AAQED
+753 AAQDD
-758 LSEKQSEFSD
+758 LTEKQSEFSD

-780 QQLQQDYN
+780 QELQQDYN
-788 HSRTQLS
+788 QSRTQLS
-795 EAQSVNSELS
+795 EAQDANSELAT
-805 SQLEESTA
+805 QLEESTA

-826 DALQS
+826 DALQN
-831 SEKKYKTAQQELIE
+831 SEKKYKTAQQDLIE
-845 SECNAETLKQE
+845 SERNAENLKQE

-863 MNDFVSEIDGLKESI
+863 MESFVAEIDGLKESI

-892 NSLQS
+892 HSLQS

-909 RELLVNQRKASEKA
+909 RQLLVNQRKASEQA
-923 EEQRRNLE
+923 EQQRRNLE

-944 ARHVEHLQNEMQK
+944 VRHVEHLQNEMQK

-975 LVQELEAKQ
+975 LMQELEAKQ
-984 QQLQQTQQVLDET
+984 LQLQETQQTLDET
-997 KQVAEQEK
+997 KQAAEQDK
-1005 EAKEQQQN
+1005 IAKEQQQN
-1013 QLEVLQQELSEME
+1013 QLEILQQELSEME
-1026 SHSQQQQQKMS
+1026 NNSQQQQQKMA

-1070 AKQQSETE
+1070 AKEQSEAE
-1078 KADKEQQIALFKKLQ
+1078 KADKEQQLALFAKLQ
-1093 NELSDVEQRNTQ
+1093 TELVEVEQRNSQ
-1105 QQQQIAQRDSEFQKQ
+1105 QQQQIAQRDSEYQ
-1120 QDKMQQEL
+1120 QQQENMQQEL
-1128 KAKQQQLQETEE
+1128 KAKQQQLQDTEQ

-1147 QTEAEKKQQRTLF
+1147 QTEAEKKQQQSLF
-1160 EKLQGELLD
+1160 EKLQHELSE
-1169 MEAHNTAQQQQMA
+1169 MESRNEQQQQQMA

-1189 LQQQKVQEELSAKQQ
+1189 LQQQKV
-1204 QLQQTEQLLSKTKQQ
+1204 
-1219 SEAEKAEKEQQIAL
+1219 
-1233 FKKLQNE
+1233 
-1240 LSEVEQ
+1240 
-1246 RNTQQQQQIAQRD
+1246 R
-1259 NEFQQQQDKMQQELK
+1259 QELID
-1274 AKQQQLQETEENLS
+1274 KQE
-1288 QAKEQTEAE
+1288 
-1297 KKQQRTLF
+1297 
-1305 EKLQGELLD
+1305 
-1314 MEAHNTAQQQQMA
+1314 
-1327 KSDEEWQLQQ
+1327 
-1337 QKVQEELI
+1337 
-1345 AKQQQLQQTEQLLSQ
+1345 QLQQTEQLLSQ
-1360 TKQQTA
+1360 TKQQTEAEKA

-1372 EQQQALFEKLQVEL
+1372 EQQQALFEKLQSEL
-1386 SEMEQQSTQQQQK
+1386 AEMEQQSTQQQQK

-1502 EKQNSQMQQKLE
+1502 EKQNSQMQAKLE
-1514 GNLEQLQEAESQVSE
+1514 GNLEQLQQAESQVSE

-1534 QKLQDELNQARNETD
+1534 QKLQEELNHARNEAE
-1549 QLQQRIQQQEDHERK
+1549 QLQQRIQQQEEHERK
-1564 LQDQL
+1564 LQEQL

-1600 QQEYSNSKESLSDQ
+1600 QQEYSSSKESLNDQHSDHEQ
-1614 NSDRAELAE
+1614 LAE

-1630 DLHSSQSQLSD
+1630 DLHNSQSQLND
-1641 KESALQEAKQELES
+1641 KESALQEAKHELES
-1655 NQAKLVAQENALL
+1655 NQAKLAEQESALL
-1668 SAHKEELQQAIKQQP
+1668 SAHKEELQQALEQQ
-1683 LQENQAPSE
+1683 LVHEDKAPSE
-1692 IAKIILPDNPAVWF
+1692 IANIEMPTNPAVWF

-1721 PVALNELMD
+1721 PVALNELME

-1735 IKETDHA
+1735 IKETDSA
-1742 VDEDDV
+1742 IDKDDV
-1748 TSILRGARKL
+1748 TAILRGARKL
-1758 VIVANKVNS
+1758 VVVANKVNS

-1792 WPTVQRSLNNT
+1792 WPTVQRSLKNT
-1803 LRVIYSHLNS
+1803 LRVIYSHLNN

>member
-1 MASRVW
+1 MTPSVW
-7 NTMFL
+7 NSIFL
-12 KVLCIISVLVSPASY
+12 KVLCIISIFVSPMSF

-36 ILVQSPETM
+36 ILEQSPDSM
-45 KIGLMAIVGVF
+45 KIGLMALAAVF
-56 VFLLM
+56 VFLLLLA
-61 FVIII
+61 IIF
-66 KVQLGSS
+66 KVQLASS
-73 RNKQKKHSKELAD
+73 RKKQKRHDKELTD

-118 GSKEDKLINK
+118 GSKEDKLVNR
-128 PLIEVF
+128 PLLEVF
-134 DDVVQ
+134 SDEVQ
-139 ESINKALASNQYVPL
+139 DSISAALASNQYVPL

-167 GFSKQSDINHGIA
+167 GFSKQSDISHNVA

-192 HQIEQQTSHLSSLNQ
+192 HQIEQQSLSLNSLNQ
-207 GLQQSGLAKLSIDF
+207 GLQQSGLAKLTIDF
-221 DDNTF
+221 EDNTF

-235 LLATEPLSGE
+235 LLAAEPLKGE
-245 LNQLKKMLNSK
+245 LNQLKKMLKSQ
-256 AVFEWEQAL
+256 VVYEWEQAL

-270 QHQMDICFEF
+270 QHEMDITSEF
-280 LLLDKNQTDT
+280 LLVDKNQIDS
-290 QGSEPKEAQEQD
+290 QGSEPKDPQEQN
-302 TIPLRFI
+302 TIALRLV
-309 GLSRK
+309 GLSRN
-314 KNDKGET
+314 KNDKGDT
-321 TRLDFF
+321 TRLDFL
-327 VQNLSAIE
+327 VQSLSELEHQKNL
-335 EQKSLQQASQQ
+335 LQASQQ
-346 QVKTLLTT
+346 QVNTLLTT
-354 SPNAVYLLDEQ
+354 SPSAVYLLDEQ
-365 GKFIDCNSA
+365 GKFIDCNAA
-374 FESMFKQKLSKIVH
+374 FESMFKQNLSKIKH
-388 KNIQELEILP
+388 KSIQELDILP
-398 AELSRLHTENI
+398 AEFSRLHTENNA
-409 TNFSSVNSGHDKEF
+409 NFSAVNAGHDKEF
-423 ELQLADDVIH
+423 ELLFADEVLH

-442 SGKNKKRAGLVGVIQ
+442 QGKDKKRAGVVGVIQ
-457 DITEIKLTK
+457 DITELKLTK
-466 EQLEQERKHFIT
+466 DQLEQERKHFIT
-478 ILDLAPIAVA
+478 ILDLAPVAVA
-488 TIDAEDRIIRANI
+488 TIDAEDRIVRANI

-536 HQTGRLRGFAAHLKG
+536 QQTGRLRNFVAHLKG

-560 LHVDLLNKEK
+560 LHVDLLNKDK
-570 QEYLCWISDCTKEQ
+570 QEYLCWISDRTKEQ

-616 CAFFNIQDEHEL
+616 CAFFNVQDEHEL
-628 FGSTPFDAE
+628 FGRTPFAAE

-668 QVEQASLP
+668 QVGNTSLP

-687 QEFDSILCIWTDF
+687 QDFDSILCIWTDF
-700 RDLQLADEARIEA
+700 RDLQQADEARIEA

-726 KQQLLQSSQDQL
+726 KQQLLRSSQDQL
-738 ASKLKN
+738 ASKVKN
-744 LADTEIKLQ
+744 LADTESKLQ

-780 QQLQQDYN
+780 QELQQDYN
-788 HSRTQLS
+788 QSRSQLS
-795 EAQSVNSELS
+795 DAQQANSELA

-826 DALQS
+826 DALQN
-831 SEKKYKTAQQELIE
+831 SEKKYQSAQQELIE
-845 SECNAETLKQE
+845 SERNAENLKQE
-856 QLSQQTK
+856 QLSQQAK
-863 MNDFVSEIDGLKESI
+863 MDDFVSEIDGLKESI

-897 ELTSSGNTSEKL
+897 ELSSSGHATEKL
-909 RELLVNQRKASEKA
+909 RQLLINQRKASEAA

-944 ARHVEHLQNEMQK
+944 VRHVEHLQNEMQK

-975 LVQELEAKQ
+975 LMQELEAKQ
-984 QQLQQTQQVLDET
+984 QQLQETQQVLDET
-997 KQVAEQEK
+997 KLAAEQEK

-1013 QLEVLQQELSEME
+1013 QLDILQQELAEME
-1026 SHSQQQQQKMS
+1026 QHSQKQQQEMA
-1037 ETEQEWQAQQQQIQQ
+1037 ETEQEWQTQQQQIQQ

-1070 AKQQSETE
+1070 AKEQSEAE
-1078 KADKEQQIALFKKLQ
+1078 KADKEQQLAQFEKLQ
-1093 NELSDVEQRNTQ
+1093 TELAEVEQRNTQ
-1105 QQQQIAQRDSEFQKQ
+1105 QQQQIAQRDSEYQ
-1120 QDKMQQEL
+1120 QQQEHMQQEL
-1128 KAKQQQLQETEE
+1128 KAKQQQLQDTEQ

-1147 QTEAEKKQQRTLF
+1147 QTEAEKKQQQSLF
-1160 EKLQGELLD
+1160 EKLQHELSE
-1169 MEAHNTAQQQQMA
+1169 MESRNEQQQQQMA

-1189 LQQQKVQEELSAKQQ
+1189 LQQQKVQQ
-1204 QLQQTEQLLSKTKQQ
+1204 
-1219 SEAEKAEKEQQIAL
+1219 
-1233 FKKLQNE
+1233 
-1240 LSEVEQ
+1240 
-1246 RNTQQQQQIAQRD
+1246 
-1259 NEFQQQQDKMQQELK
+1259 
-1274 AKQQQLQETEENLS
+1274 
-1288 QAKEQTEAE
+1288 
-1297 KKQQRTLF
+1297 
-1305 EKLQGELLD
+1305 
-1314 MEAHNTAQQQQMA
+1314 
-1327 KSDEEWQLQQ
+1327 
-1337 QKVQEELI
+1337 ELI
-1345 AKQQQLQQTEQLLSQ
+1345 AKQEQLQQTEQLLSQ
-1360 TKQQTA
+1360 TKQQTEAEKA

-1372 EQQQALFEKLQVEL
+1372 EQQQALFEKLQSEL
-1386 SEMEQQSTQQQQK
+1386 AEMEQQSTQQQQK

-1412 ALQDEVEAKR
+1412 ALKDEVEAKR

-1514 GNLEQLQEAESQVSE
+1514 GNLEQLQHAESQVSE

-1534 QKLQDELNQARNETD
+1534 QKLQDELNQARNEAE
-1549 QLQQRIQQQEDHERK
+1549 QLQQRIQQQEEHERK
-1564 LQDQL
+1564 LQEQL

-1578 SEQSIHSLEEKQAQL
+1578 SEQNIHSLEEKQAQL
-1593 TEQLQAV
+1593 TEQLKAV
-1600 QQEYSNSKESLSDQ
+1600 QQEYSNSKETLSDQ
-1614 NSDRAELAE
+1614 HNNQAELAQ

-1630 DLHSSQSQLSD
+1630 DLQNSQSQLSD
-1641 KESALQEAKQELES
+1641 KENALQEAKQELAS
-1655 NQAKLVAQENALL
+1655 NQAKLADQENALL
-1668 SAHKEELQQAIKQQP
+1668 SAHKEELQQAIEQQP
-1683 LQENQAPSE
+1683 IQEDKAPSE
-1692 IAKIILPDNPAVWF
+1692 IAKIAMPGNPTVWF

-1735 IKETDHA
+1735 IKQTNNA

-1778 ADCRQGLVDNISIS
+1778 ADCREGLVDNIAIS

-1803 LRVIYSHLNS
+1803 LRVIYSHLNN

>member
-1 MASRVW
+1 
-7 NTMFL
+7 MFL
-12 KVLCIISVLVSPASY
+12 KALCIISVLVSPRSF

-36 ILVQSPETM
+36 ILEQNPDTM
-45 KIGLMAIVGVF
+45 KIGLIAITAVLA
-56 VFLLM
+56 FLLLL
-61 FVIII
+61 III
-66 KVQLGSS
+66 FKIQLTSS
-73 RNKQKKHSKELAD
+73 RKKQHQHNKELTD

-118 GSKEDKLINK
+118 GSKEDKLINR

-134 DDVVQ
+134 DVQVQ
-139 ESINKALASNQYVPL
+139 ESINAALASSQYVPL
-154 QTYVAASKRHLQL
+154 QTYVSASKRHLQL

-192 HQIEQQTSHLSSLNQ
+192 HQIEQQSSNIINLNQ
-207 GLQQSGLAKLSIDF
+207 ELQQSGVARLTVNF
-221 DDNTF
+221 DENTF
-226 TSDQLFADL
+226 ISDQMFADF
-235 LLATEPLSGE
+235 LLAAQPLSGD
-245 LNQLKKMLNSK
+245 LNQLKKMLSSK
-256 AVFEWEQAL
+256 AVFAWDQAL

-270 QHQMDICFEF
+270 QHQMDINCDF
-280 LLLDKNQTDT
+280 LRIDKNPTVS
-290 QGSEPKEAQEQD
+290 QGSEPKEAQQQN
-302 TIPLRFI
+302 TVPLRFI
-309 GLSRK
+309 GFSRK
-314 KNDKGET
+314 QNDKGET
-321 TRLDFF
+321 TRLDFV
-327 VQNLSAIE
+327 VQNLSE
-335 EQKSLQQASQQ
+335 MEQQQALHQASQQ
-346 QVKTLLTT
+346 QVKTLLAT
-354 SPNAVYLLDEQ
+354 SPNPVYLLDEQ
-365 GKFIDCNSA
+365 GKIITCNSA
-374 FESMFKQKLSKIVH
+374 FESMFKQKLSKIEH
-388 KNIQELEILP
+388 KSIQELDILP
-398 AELSRLHTENI
+398 DEISRLHTENSS
-409 TNFSSVNSGHDKEF
+409 NFSSVNAGHDKEF
-423 ELQLADDVIH
+423 EWQLADEVLH
-433 TLKLKLKFF
+433 TLKLKLKFYT
-442 SGKNKKRAGLVGVIQ
+442 GKNKKRAGMVGVIQ
-457 DITEIKLTK
+457 DITELKLAK
-466 EQLEQERKHFIT
+466 HQLDQERKHFIT
-478 ILDLAPIAVA
+478 ILDLAPVAVA
-488 TIDAEDRIIRANI
+488 TVDAEDRIVRANI

-536 HQTGRLRGFAAHLKG
+536 HQTGRLRNFVAHLKG

-560 LHVDLLNKEK
+560 LHVDLLNKET
-570 QEYLCWISDCTKEQ
+570 QEYLCWISDRTKEQ

-616 CAFFNIQDEHEL
+616 CAFFNVQDEHEL
-628 FGSTPFDAE
+628 FGSTPFAAE

-668 QVEQASLP
+668 RVGDDSLP

-687 QEFDSILCIWTDF
+687 QDFDSILCIWTDF
-700 RDLQLADEARIEA
+700 RDLHQADEARMEA
-713 LNLHQAAEKEVAE
+713 INLHQAAEKEVAE
-726 KQQLLQSSQDQL
+726 KQQLLRSSQDQL
-738 ASKLKN
+738 ASKMKN
-744 LADTEIKLQ
+744 LADTESRLQ
-753 AAQED
+753 AAQDD

-780 QQLQQDYN
+780 QELQQDYN
-788 HSRTQLS
+788 QSRSQLS
-795 EAQSVNSELS
+795 EAQNANSELA

-813 KVSGLQAQRNQIS
+813 KVTGLQTQRNQIS
-826 DALQS
+826 DALQN

-845 SECNAETLKQE
+845 SERNAENLKQ
-856 QLSQQTK
+856 QQHSQQAK
-863 MNDFVSEIDGLKESI
+863 MNDFVAQIDGLKESI
-878 EQKDLQINEVGGQI
+878 DQKDRQINEVGGQI

-897 ELTSSGNTSEKL
+897 ELTSSGNTTEKL
-909 RELLVNQRKASEKA
+909 RQLLVNQRKASEQA
-923 EEQRRNLE
+923 EEQRRSLE

-944 ARHVEHLQNEMQK
+944 VRHVEHLQNEMQK

-975 LVQELEAKQ
+975 LMQELEAKQ
-984 QQLQQTQQVLDET
+984 QQLQETQQVLDET
-997 KQVAEQEK
+997 KQAAEQEK
-1005 EAKEQQQN
+1005 VAKEQQQN
-1013 QLEVLQQELSEME
+1013 QLDILQQELSEME
-1026 SHSQQQQQKMS
+1026 NNSQQQQQKMAA
-1037 ETEQEWQAQQQQIQQ
+1037 TEQQWQAQQLQIQQ

-1070 AKQQSETE
+1070 AKEQSETE
-1078 KADKEQQIALFKKLQ
+1078 KAEKEQQLALFEKLQ
-1093 NELSDVEQRNTQ
+1093 SELTEVEQRNTQ
-1105 QQQQIAQRDSEFQKQ
+1105 QQQQIAQRDSEYQ
-1120 QDKMQQEL
+1120 QQQENMQQEL
-1128 KAKQQQLQETEE
+1128 KAKQQQLQETEQ
-1140 NLSQAKE
+1140 NLSQAKQ
-1147 QTEAEKKQQRTLF
+1147 QTEAEKKQQQSLF
-1160 EKLQGELLD
+1160 EKLQGELSE
-1169 MEAHNTAQQQQMA
+1169 METRNAAQQQQMA

-1189 LQQQKVQEELSAKQQ
+1189 LQQQKVQQ
-1204 QLQQTEQLLSKTKQQ
+1204 
-1219 SEAEKAEKEQQIAL
+1219 
-1233 FKKLQNE
+1233 
-1240 LSEVEQ
+1240 
-1246 RNTQQQQQIAQRD
+1246 
-1259 NEFQQQQDKMQQELK
+1259 
-1274 AKQQQLQETEENLS
+1274 
-1288 QAKEQTEAE
+1288 
-1297 KKQQRTLF
+1297 
-1305 EKLQGELLD
+1305 
-1314 MEAHNTAQQQQMA
+1314 
-1327 KSDEEWQLQQ
+1327 
-1337 QKVQEELI
+1337 ELI
-1345 AKQQQLQQTEQLLSQ
+1345 AKQEQLQQTEQLLSQ
-1360 TKQQTA
+1360 TKQQTEAQKA

-1372 EQQQALFEKLQVEL
+1372 EQQLALFEKLQREL
-1386 SEMEQQSTQQQQK
+1386 QEMEQKSTQQQQK

-1444 ARLEQQQKLEQLTV
+1444 ARLEQQQKLEQLTI

-1469 QKEMI
+1469 QREMI
-1474 EGSDEQWRKHHAE
+1474 EGSDETWRQHHAE

-1502 EKQNSQMQQKLE
+1502 EKQNTQMQQKLE
-1514 GNLEQLQEAESQVSE
+1514 GNLQQLQQAESQVSE

-1534 QKLQDELNQARNETD
+1534 QRLQDELNQARGEAE
-1549 QLQQRIQQQEDHERK
+1549 QLQQKIQQQEEHERK
-1564 LQDQL
+1564 LQEQL
-1569 EQQQQSLQG
+1569 EQQQKSLQG
-1578 SEQSIHSLEEKQAQL
+1578 SEQNIHSLEEKQAQL

-1600 QQEYSNSKESLSDQ
+1600 QQEYSNSKESLNDQHSDHAQ
-1614 NSDRAELAE
+1614 LAE

-1630 DLHSSQSQLSD
+1630 DLHNSQSQLSD

-1655 NQAKLVAQENALL
+1655 NQAKLAEQENALL
-1668 SAHKEELQQAIKQQP
+1668 SAHKEELQHAIEQQP
-1683 LQENQAPSE
+1683 EQENKAPSE
-1692 IAKIILPDNPAVWF
+1692 IAKIEMPSNPAVWF

-1735 IKETDHA
+1735 IKETDSA
-1742 VDEDDV
+1742 IDEDDV
-1748 TSILRGARKL
+1748 TAILRGARKL

-1803 LRVIYSHLNS
+1803 LRVIYSHLNN